1 MTITSQSN
9 LTRPLALKQGSS
21 EVSIL
26 VPSDVWVAA
35 EQLREEFLIS
45 AEAAPAEAAAT
56 GGADD
61 QAPEMALVARFL
73 KFATDKSEQSDP
85 SLQFIPVLKTVFLFF
100 VSKYLK
106 GNDIHAVTRRLAKD
120 TRVVIINAF
129 FSALVFLR
137 SVDALAPTDY
147 TPPTSAL
154 FAAAQEGSA
163 KLFAIFGGQGN
174 IEEYFDELA
183 DIYTTYTTLVQDYV
197 EDMAAVLREHAR
209 SDDASV
215 FHSKGL
221 DVMGW
226 LRSPDSKPDVAY
238 LVSAPVSLP
247 LIGLVQLMHYYVM
260 LKVLDQ
266 TPAQLRDVILGSTGH
281 SQGIISSVVISSS
294 ATYDQF
300 FANSRKALGLLF
312 WIGTRSQEVYPQT
325 TLNPAI
331 LQDSLSNN
339 EGNPTPMLVVN
350 SLRASEVQRY
360 VEATN
365 RHLPEDRK
373 IKIALIN
380 GPRSSIC
387 TGPPQSLYGLNL
399 ALRKLK
405 APTGLEQGR
414 VPFSQRKVKF
424 SSRFLPITAP
434 FHSSYLDG
442 VSALVESDIAR
453 YDLGFDH
460 TQMTI
465 PVFSTDSGKDIAG
478 SPTVTMDLVNQIC
491 SLPVHWEKATALAGL
506 THVIDFGPGGSS
518 GVGSL
523 TARNK
528 DGTGVQ
534 VILAGASE
542 GVNRE
547 LSYKPDLFDANPA
560 ALRYAPNW
568 ANEFQPKLVRSVTGE
583 IHIDTRMSRL
593 LSKPPLMVAGMTPS
607 TVNEGFVSAVMNAG
621 YHVELAGGGHYN
633 EAAVRSKVKKIMQ
646 LTTPGAGITLNT
658 LFINVRQWGFQA
670 PLVPKLRREGLPM
683 EGFCC
688 AAGVP
693 SLEVAN
699 EFITDMLDAGIRHIS
714 FKPGSAES
722 IRQVLAIANA
732 HPEMPIVLQ
741 WTGGRAGGHHSFED
755 FHQPILETYSAIR
768 RHPNVVLVAGSGFG
782 GAEDTYPYLTG
793 DWSVQLDY
801 PPMPFDGM
809 LFGSRVMVAKE
820 GMASL
825 GVKQAIVDA
834 PGVDDSEW
842 EKTYKG
848 PTGGV
853 MTVRSELGE
862 PIHKIA
868 TRGVKLWKEMD
879 DTIFALPKDKR
890 AAALL
895 AKKDYIIKRL
905 NADFQ
910 KVWFGKNA
918 NGNVADLQDMTYEE
932 VINRLMELMFIK
944 HEERWIDHSHRNL
957 LGDILRRIEERF
969 VGMEKNSIVQTYSQL
984 DIPFEF
990 AQEFIDTYPLT
1001 KTQLLTT
1008 EDVGYFLF
1016 LMNRRGQKPVPF
1028 IPVLDK
1034 DFEVWFKKDSLW
1046 QAEDLAAVVDQDVQR
1061 TCILQ
1066 GPAAVR
1072 YATKVDEPVKDILDG
1087 IFHSHI
1093 AWLKERYYNND
1104 EAKIPQVEYFGGKPG
1119 RFESALNAVA
1129 PLVKVELY
1137 ESGKVKMVETSMLE
1151 SSLPKTEDWL
1161 EYLAGQDP
1169 SWFRALLTAPA
1180 VIQGKKFLDNPLARI
1195 FRPRVSQAVH
1205 FEYTEGKL
1213 QTITVYDRRS
1223 WSASSKS
1230 NELSPSLRA
1239 RLQPNELIE
1248 VVLVEKNGERL
1259 IPFPLLFHY
1268 TPEKGYAPIH
1278 EVMEGRNERIKE
1290 FYYKLWFPSEENQF
1304 NACLATD
1311 AFTEKFICNGEQ
1323 VNTPEIKEFC
1333 QAVGNQAE
1341 LYVER
1346 RQKVVYAPMD
1356 FAIVVGW
1363 KSIIK
1368 AIFPKSIDGDLLK
1381 LVHLSNG
1388 FRMLDGAESLK
1399 QGDIVDTVAEINA
1412 VVNNDSGK
1420 LVQVKGVVL
1429 REGKRVMEVTSEF
1442 LYRGTF
1448 TDYQNTFQKTVETPV
1463 EVKLTSTKDVAVLK
1477 SKEWIQWA
1485 EGEHT
1490 VGPNASLV
1498 FRLNT
1503 IVRFKNKTAF
1513 SHVETTG
1520 TVTMQI
1526 STKEHVEIA
1535 TVHYSND
1542 EETHGN
1548 PVLAY
1553 LKRSGSPIEQAI
1565 HFENGGYSVMP
1576 EGSFSSEVIS
1586 PFSNEPYAK
1595 VSGDFNPIHVNPYF
1609 ADLAELPGTIT
1620 HGMWT
1625 SASTRKFVEI
1635 FAAENHPQRVTSY
1648 EVKFL
1653 SMVLPQ
1659 DRLSTK
1665 LSHIGMIN
1673 GKKIIKV
1680 ETFNQTGSKVVEGT
1694 AEIDQPTIAYVFTGQ
1709 GSQEQGMG
1717 MALYDSSPVAKDIW
1731 QRADRHFLE
1740 NYGFSILDIVRNN
1753 PLKKTIHFGGPKG
1766 NAIRQ
1771 NYMSMRYDQV
1781 DQDGSIKSLPL
1792 FPGINETTH
1801 FYTFQSPNGLLAATQ
1816 FTQPALTLM
1825 EKAAFEDMRS
1835 KGLIQGNCAFA
1846 GHSLGEYSALAAI
1859 GEVLPIESLVDVVF
1873 YRGMTMQVA
1882 VPRDSVGR
1890 SNYGMVAINPSRVS
1904 PTFNDSALRYVV
1916 DAIARQSNGLLEIVN
1931 ENVENWQYVAAG
1943 ELSNLDALST
1953 VLNYLKVQKIDLQ
1966 KLMETMPLE
1975 EVKKHLSQIIA
1986 GALEKVAE
1994 KLAKDGHIKPER
2006 GVATIPLAGIDVP
2019 FHSSFLLSGVA
2030 PFRTYLAK
2038 KINPTF
2044 INVPLLTAKYIP
2056 NLTAQPFSI
2065 EKSYIEGVYNLTSS
2079 PRLAKVLKNWVDT
2092 KLTAKQ
2098 QQRLG
2103 YTLLVELLAYQF
2115 ASPVRW
2121 IETQDRLFKEYNVVR
2136 LIEVGPSPTLCGMA
2150 QRTLKFK
2157 YEAYDDALTFQR
2169 STLCTSKDAKEIY
2182 YAMDNVETSAPAP
2195 AAAASVA
2202 KAAPVPVPVAAPA
2215 PVAASAGPAAAV
2227 AEAPIKA
2234 VEILHV
2240 IVAQKVKKTLDEIP
2254 LSKAIKDLV
2263 GGKSTLQNEILG
2275 DLQKEFGGS
2284 GFPEKGEEAP
2294 LEELANALQGNFSG
2308 SLGKQTTSLIS
2319 KMIGSKM
2326 PGGYSLSTA
2335 KGYLNKTHGLGP
2347 VRADGALLVGL
2358 TMEPP
2363 ARLGAV
2369 PEANAWLDSVAQA
2382 YARRA
2387 GISLSA
2393 GPPAGAAAPAMMA
2406 AAPAAAGPAASVA
2419 DAPIKALEILHV
2431 IVAQK
2436 IKKTV
2441 DEVPLSKAIKDLVGG
2456 KSTLQN
2462 EILGDLQKE
2471 FGSSGFPEK
2480 GEEAPLEDLANALQ
2494 GSFNGSLGMQTTSL
2508 IAKMMGSKMPG
2519 GFTQSSAKA
2528 YLASTYGLGSL
2539 RADGA
2544 LLLGLT
2550 MEPSAR
2556 LGSEADA
2563 KAWLDTVA
2571 QAYSRRAGISLG
2583 GGGGG
2588 AVAGGAVG
2596 GAMMNSEEFNQFQA
2610 KQNAMMYQHLEIYA
2624 RYLEKDLRAGEK
2636 QYEEEKL
2643 ATLRLQADI
2652 DQWMAEHGDYYAEG
2666 IKPAFSVKKAR
2677 KYDSHWNWVRQ
2688 DALSLLYDMIFGRLT
2703 VVDREIVAQ
2712 CIHVMNRAN
2721 PQLLEFMIYHIDNT
2735 AADRGKTYAL
2745 AKEFGNMLIEN
2756 CREVLEAA
2764 PVYKD
2769 VGVPTGPSTTID
2781 NKGNILYEEVQRVG
2795 VRKLDH
2801 YVKDMVAGG
2810 KMSEYSNRQKVQKN
2824 LAQIY
2829 KIIKAQNTMKS
2840 SSKLAIKSLYGEVIH
2855 AMNMSNTI
2863 IREEKTR
2870 RASRVRRASTAV
2882 ATDRP
2887 KKEAKKETIPF
2898 LHLKKKNPQSESGW
2912 EFSQRL
2918 TSVYLDV
2925 LTNIARDGV
2934 TFENR
2939 MVLMTGAGKDSIGA
2953 SILKGLLSGGAKV
2966 VVTTSRFSRD
2976 VTEYYQSI
2984 YQRHGSKNSS
2994 LVVVPF
3000 NGGSKQ
3006 DVDALVNYIY
3016 DKDPK
3021 KGLGWDLDYIIPFAA
3036 ISVQGKE
3043 IDNIDSQ
3050 SELAHRI
3057 MLTNVL
3063 RLLGNV
3069 KAKKMEH
3076 GYDTRPA
3083 QVILPLSPNHGTFG
3097 ADGLYGE
3104 SKVALETLFNRW
3116 SSESWG
3122 AYLTITG
3129 AVIGWT
3135 RGTGLMSGNNIVAE
3149 GLEKYGVRTFSGQ
3162 EMAFNILGLMHP
3174 SITNLCQVEPVWAD
3188 LNGGLQYLPNL
3199 NEISANLRAEYR
3211 QTAEIRK
3218 AIVAENTLDFKETHG
3233 AEAERKHQPH
3243 KVTPRANMKFPFPE
3257 LKDYKDLSHAHQLRG
3272 MLDLEKVVVVT
3283 GFSEVGPWGNSRTRW
3298 EMEANGQFSL
3308 EGCIEMAWIM
3318 GFIKHHNGNL
3328 KSGAPYSGWV
3338 DAKTGEPVKDKDV
3351 KAKYEKQILDHTG
3364 IRLIEPELFGGYDPK
3379 RKGLLQEVLI
3389 DHDLEPFEVSKEE
3402 AQMFK
3407 LEHGDK
3413 VDIYEEESGQWAV
3426 KFKKG
3431 ANMYIPKALKFDRLV
3446 AGQIPTGW
3454 DAARYGVPKDIID
3467 QVDTITLYV
3476 LISTVEALVASGITD
3491 PYEFY
3496 QYVHVSE
3503 VGNTAGSGVGGMLS
3517 LRGMYR
3523 DRVMDKPVQKDILQ
3537 ESFINTMPAW
3547 INMLLLSS
3555 SGPIKTPV
3563 GACATAVESVEIGV
3577 DTIQSGKAKIVIVGG
3592 YDDFQEEGSYEFAN
3606 MKATSNTEEEF
3617 AHGRTPKEMS
3627 RPATSTRSG
3636 FMESHGAGIEILM
3649 QAKLAV
3655 EMGVPIYGIVGLT
3668 NTATDKEGRSV
3679 PAPGQGVLTTA
3690 REAKGKM
3697 PSRLLDIKYRKRQ
3710 IDARRAQI
3718 KQWVENEYA
3727 ELRYE
3732 LDELKASNTLT
3743 VTEEEYLAAET
3754 ERIQKE
3760 AKRQHREALNLWGNE
3775 FYRQDPQIAP
3785 LRGALASFGLTIDD
3799 IGVGSFHGT
3808 STKANDK
3815 NESEVVNKQLEHL
3828 GRSKGN
3834 ALPSIWQ
3841 KYLTGHPKGAA
3852 AAWMLNGVLQV
3863 LQTGLIP
3870 GNRNA
3875 DNIDDVMRQY
3885 EHVLYTSRS
3894 IQTDGVKAGLL
3905 KSFGF
3910 GQVGGEVLVI
3920 HSDYI
3925 LGALEEHE
3933 YEAYKAKQQARQ
3945 AKSYRYLHDSMTGG
3959 PALVQVKNAP
3969 PYTPELESPVYLN
3982 PKARAQYN
3990 SATKSWAFNAKH
4002 LVPESDKVDVDMTR
4016 AILETSAQESLGAQT
4031 SSRGVGVDVEMVSA
4045 INIENDTFL
4054 ERNFSLQEIEYCLS
4068 RPDPQASFAGRWSA
4082 KEAVVKAVSSFSL
4095 ETEKVWTQGAGA
4107 GLKEIEIMMAESG
4120 APSVVFSGAAQEAAA
4135 KAGVKEIKVSI
4146 SHSGAY
4152 AVAVAN
4158 AL

>member
-1 MTITSQSN
+1 MPNNMQSN
-9 LTRPLALKQGSS
+9 LTRPLTLKHGLT

-45 AEAAPAEAAAT
+45 LNAAPASE
-56 GGADD
+56 GASDSSDD
-61 QAPEMALVARFL
+61 QSAELIFVARFL
-73 KFATDKSEQSDP
+73 KFATEKSEQSDH
-85 SLQFIPVLKTVFLFF
+85 SLQFIPVLKTVFLLF

-106 GNDIHAVTRRLAKD
+106 GNDVHAVTQNSGKD
-120 TRVVIINAF
+120 TRTIVINAF

-137 SVDALAPTDY
+137 STESLAAGEY
-147 TPPTSAL
+147 KSPTSAL
-154 FAAAQEGSA
+154 FSAAQNGSA

-183 DIYTTYTTLVQDYV
+183 DIYATYTTLVQEYV
-197 EDMAAVLREHAR
+197 EGMAAVLRELAR

-226 LRSPDSKPDVAY
+226 LRNPDSKPDLAY

-260 LKVLDQ
+260 LRVLDK
-266 TPAQLRDVILGSTGH
+266 TPDQVRNVIKGSTGH
-281 SQGIISSVVISSS
+281 SQGVISSVVISAS
-294 ATYDQF
+294 ATYEEF
-300 FANSRKALGLLF
+300 FINSRKALGLLF
-312 WIGTRSQEVYPQT
+312 WIGTRSQEIYPPT

-350 SLRASEVQRY
+350 QLRASEVMKY

-365 RHLPEDRK
+365 RHLPEDRQ

-380 GPRSSIC
+380 GPRSVIC

-405 APTGLEQGR
+405 APSGLEQGR
-414 VPFSQRKVKF
+414 VPFSQRKIKF

-442 VSALVESDIAR
+442 VSAIVEQDI
-453 YDLGFDH
+453 DTHGLKFDH
-460 TQMTI
+460 TRMTI
-465 PVFSTDSGKDIAG
+465 PVFSTDEGKNISGSSSI
-478 SPTVTMDLVNQIC
+478 TMDLVHQIL
-491 SLPVHWEKATALAGL
+491 SLPVHWEKATAMPGS
-506 THVIDFGPGGSS
+506 THVIDFGPGSSS

-534 VILAGASE
+534 VILAGADE
-542 GVNRE
+542 GINRE
-547 LSYKPDLFDANPA
+547 LSYKSDLFDSNSAS
-560 ALRYAPNW
+560 LRYAPNW
-568 ANEFQPKLVRSVTGE
+568 ASEFQPKLVRSVNGDV
-583 IHIDTRMSRL
+583 HISTRMSRL
-593 LSKPPLMVAGMTPS
+593 LAKPPLMVAGMTPS
-607 TVNEGFVSAVMNAG
+607 TVNETFVSAVMNAG
-621 YHVELAGGGHYN
+621 YHIELAGGGHYN
-633 EAAVRSKVKKIMQ
+633 EAAIRSKVKKIMH

-693 SLEVAN
+693 SLEVAQ
-699 EFITDMLDAGIRHIS
+699 EFITDMHSAGIRHIS
-714 FKPGSAES
+714 FKPGSTES
-722 IRQVLAIANA
+722 IRQVLAIAAA
-732 HPEMPIVLQ
+732 HPEMPIILQ

-755 FHQPILETYSAIR
+755 FHQPILDTYSAIR
-768 RHPNVVLVAGSGFG
+768 RHANVVLVAGSGFG
-782 GAEDTYPYLTG
+782 GAEDTFPYITG
-793 DWSVQLDY
+793 DWSVELGY
-801 PPMPFDGM
+801 PAMPFDGI
-809 LFGSRVMVAKE
+809 LFGSRMMVAKE

-825 GVKQAIVDA
+825 GVKHAIVDA

-868 TRGVKLWKEMD
+868 TRGVRLWKEMD
-879 DTIFALPKDKR
+879 DTIFNLTKDKR
-890 AAALL
+890 SAALL

-910 KVWFGKNA
+910 KVWFGKKA
-918 NGNVADLQDMTYEE
+918 DGSVADLQDMTYEE
-932 VINRLMELMFIK
+932 VINRMIELLYIK

-957 LGDILRRIEERF
+957 LGDVLRRVEERF
-969 VGMEKNSIVQTYSQL
+969 VGTEKNSIVQTYSQL
-984 DIPFEF
+984 DIPFDF
-990 AQEFIDTYPLT
+990 AQEFINTYPLT

-1028 IPVLDK
+1028 IPVLDN

-1072 YATKVDEPVKDILDG
+1072 YATKVNEPVKDILDE
-1087 IFHSHI
+1087 IFQSHI
-1093 AWLKERYYNND
+1093 VSLKQRYYSGED
-1104 EAKIPQVEYFGGKPG
+1104 AQIPQVEYFGSLPSQ
-1119 RFESALNAVA
+1119 FETALSAVT
-1129 PLVKVELY
+1129 PLVKADYHENGSL
-1137 ESGKVKMVETSMLE
+1137 KTVETSMLE

-1161 EYLAGQDP
+1161 EYLASAKP
-1169 SWFRALLTAPA
+1169 SWIRALLRSPA
-1180 VIQGKKFLDNPLARI
+1180 VIQGKKFLDNPLARL
-1195 FRPRVSQAVH
+1195 FRPRVSQAVQ
-1205 FEYTEGKL
+1205 FEYDGEKL
-1213 QTITVYDRRS
+1213 HTVTVYDRRS
-1223 WSASSKS
+1223 WSTSGRSDD
-1230 NELSPSLRA
+1230 LSPSLRA
-1239 RLQPNELIE
+1239 RLQPNNLVE
-1248 VVLVEKNGERL
+1248 VVLVEKNGDRL
-1259 IPFPLLFHY
+1259 VPFPLLFHY
-1268 TPEKGYAPIH
+1268 TPDKGYALIH

-1290 FYYKLWFPSEENQF
+1290 FYYKLWFPSEESQF
-1304 NACLATD
+1304 ADCLATD
-1311 AFTEKFICNGEQ
+1311 AFTEKFICNGER

-1388 FRMLDGAESLK
+1388 FRMLDGAEPLK
-1399 QGDIVDTVAEINA
+1399 QGDVVDTVAEINA

-1442 LYRGTF
+1442 LYRGNF
-1448 TDYQNTFQKTVETPV
+1448 TDYHNTFQKIVELPM
-1463 EVKLTSTKDVAVLK
+1463 EVKLTSVKDVAVLK

-1503 IVRFKNKTAF
+1503 VLRFKNKTIF

-1535 TVHYSND
+1535 TVHYSNH

-1553 LKRSGSPIEQAI
+1553 LKRHGSPIEQAI

-1576 EGSFSSEVIS
+1576 EGSFNSEVIS
-1586 PFSNEPYAK
+1586 PFSNELYAK

-1635 FAAENHPQRVTSY
+1635 FAADNHPQRVTSY
-1648 EVKFL
+1648 EVSFL

-1680 ETFNQTGSKVVEGT
+1680 ETFNQNGSKVVEGT

-1771 NYMSMRYDQV
+1771 NYMSMRYDIV
-1781 DQDGSIKSLPL
+1781 DQSGSIQSLPL

-1801 FYTFQSPNGLLAATQ
+1801 SYTFQSPNGLLAATQ

-1835 KGLIQGNCAFA
+1835 KGLIQANCAFA

-1882 VPRDSVGR
+1882 VPRDSDGR

-1953 VLNYLKVQKIDLQ
+1953 VLNFIKVQKIDLQ

-1975 EVKKHLSQIIA
+1975 EVKKHLSQIIT

-1994 KLAKDGHIKPER
+1994 KLAKDGIIKPER

-2056 NLTAQPFSI
+2056 NLTAMPFSI
-2065 EKSYIEGVYNLTSS
+2065 EKSYIEGVYSLTSS
-2079 PRLAKVLKNWVDT
+2079 PRLGKVLKSWVDT

-2169 STLCTSKDAKEIY
+2169 STLCTSKDTKEIY
-2182 YAMDNVETSAPAP
+2182 YALESAEPTSPAPTPSAPA
-2195 AAAASVA
+2195 V
-2202 KAAPVPVPVAAPA
+2202 KAAPTPA
-2215 PVAASAGPAAAV
+2215 PVAAPVAAAAGPASAV
-2227 AEAPIKA
+2227 ADAPIKA

-2240 IVAQKVKKTLDEIP
+2240 IVAQKVKKTL
-2254 LSKAIKDLV
+2254 
-2263 GGKSTLQNEILG
+2263 
-2275 DLQKEFGGS
+2275 
-2284 GFPEKGEEAP
+2284 
-2294 LEELANALQGNFSG
+2294 
-2308 SLGKQTTSLIS
+2308 
-2319 KMIGSKM
+2319 
-2326 PGGYSLSTA
+2326 
-2335 KGYLNKTHGLGP
+2335 
-2347 VRADGALLVGL
+2347 
-2358 TMEPP
+2358 
-2363 ARLGAV
+2363 
-2369 PEANAWLDSVAQA
+2369 
-2382 YARRA
+2382 
-2387 GISLSA
+2387 
-2393 GPPAGAAAPAMMA
+2393 
-2406 AAPAAAGPAASVA
+2406 
-2419 DAPIKALEILHV
+2419 
-2431 IVAQK
+2431 
-2436 IKKTV
+2436 

-2480 GEEAPLEDLANALQ
+2480 GEEAPLEELANSLQGNFNGALGKQTTALISKMVGSKLPGGFSLSTAKGYLAKTHGLGSVRADGALLVGLTMEPAARLNGVPEANAWLDTVAQAYARRAGISLGAATPAGAAPVMMSSAPAGAGAPAAIPDAPIKATEVLHVIVAQKIKKTVDEVPLSKAIKDLVGGKSTLQNEILGDLQKEFGGSGFPEKGEEAPLEELGNALQ
-2494 GSFNGSLGMQTTSL
+2494 GNFNGVLGKQTTSL
-2508 IAKMMGSKMPG
+2508 IAKMIGSKMPG
-2519 GFTQSSAKA
+2519 GFTQSSAKS
-2528 YLASTYGLGSL
+2528 YLSSSYGLGPV
-2539 RADGA
+2539 RADAA

-2550 MEPSAR
+2550 MEPNAR
-2556 LGSEADA
+2556 LGSEPEA

-2571 QAYSRRAGISLG
+2571 QAYARRAGITLG
-2583 GGGGG
+2583 GGGGA
-2588 AVAGGAVG
+2588 AVGGAVG
-2596 GAMMNSEEFNQFQA
+2596 GAVMNSEEFNQFQA
-2610 KQNAMMYQHLEIYA
+2610 KQNALMYQHLEVYA
-2624 RYLEKDLRAGEK
+2624 RYLEKDLRAGDK
-2636 QYEEEKL
+2636 LFEEEKL
-2643 ATLRLQADI
+2643 ATIRLQADI

-2666 IKPAFSVKKAR
+2666 IKPSFSAKKAR

-2688 DALSLLYDMIFGRLT
+2688 DALSLFYDMIFGRLT
-2703 VVDREIVAQ
+2703 AVDREVVAQ

-2721 PQLLEFMIYHIDNT
+2721 PQFLEFMIYHIDNT

-2745 AKEFGNMLIEN
+2745 AKELGNMLIEN
-2756 CREVLEAA
+2756 CREVLDIS

-2769 VGVPTGPSTTID
+2769 VGVPTGPATSINNRGD
-2781 NKGNILYEEVQRVG
+2781 ILYEEVQRAG
-2795 VRKLDH
+2795 IRKLDH
-2801 YVKDMVAGG
+2801 YVKDMSVGG

-2824 LAQIY
+2824 LQQIY
-2829 KIIKAQNTMKS
+2829 KIIKSQNTMKS

-2855 AMNMSNTI
+2855 SINMSNSI
-2863 IREEKTR
+2863 IREEKNR
-2870 RASRVRRASTAV
+2870 RASRARRSSV
-2882 ATDRP
+2882 SVNPDRP
-2887 KKEAKKETIPF
+2887 KKVAKKETIPF

-2918 TSVYLDV
+2918 TGIYLDV

-2934 TFENR
+2934 TYEDR
-2939 MVLMTGAGKDSIGA
+2939 MVLITGAGKDSIGSA
-2953 SILKGLLSGGAKV
+2953 ILKGLLSGGAKV
-2966 VVTTSRFSRD
+2966 VVTTSRFSRE

-3069 KAKKMEH
+3069 KAKKMEY

-3104 SKVALETLFNRW
+3104 SKVSLETLFNRW
-3116 SSESWG
+3116 KSESWS

-3149 GLEKYGVRTFSGQ
+3149 GLEKYGVRTFSTQ

-3174 SITNLCQVEPVWAD
+3174 SIANLCQIEPVWAD
-3188 LNGGLQYLPNL
+3188 LNGGLQYLLNL

-3211 QTAEIRK
+3211 QTSEIRK
-3218 AIVAENTLDFKETHG
+3218 AIVSENSLDFKETYG
-3233 AEAERKHQPH
+3233 SEAERKHQPH
-3243 KVTPRANMKFPFPE
+3243 KVTPRANMKFPFPH
-3257 LKDYKDLSHAHQLRG
+3257 LKDYKDLTHAHQLRG

-3283 GFSEVGPWGNSRTRW
+3283 GFGEVGPWGNSRTRW

-3318 GFIKHHNGNL
+3318 GYIKHHNGPL
-3328 KSGAPYSGWV
+3328 KSGSPHSGWV
-3338 DAKTGEPVKDKDV
+3338 DAKTGEPVKDRDV
-3351 KAKYEKQILDHTG
+3351 KAKYEKQILAHTG
-3364 IRLIEPELFGGYDPK
+3364 IRLIEPELFGGYDPE
-3379 RKGLLQEVLI
+3379 RKGLMQEVLI

-3407 LEHGDK
+3407 LQHGDK

-3431 ANMYIPKALKFDRLV
+3431 ANMYVPKALKFDRLV

-3454 DAARYGVPKDIID
+3454 NAARYGVPKDIID

-3476 LISTVEALVASGITD
+3476 LVSTVEALIASGITD

-3523 DRVMDKPVQKDILQ
+3523 DRMLDKPIQKDILQ

-3617 AHGRTPKEMS
+3617 AHGRTPQEMS

-3649 QAKLAV
+3649 QASLAIQ
-3655 EMGVPIYGIVGLT
+3655 MGVPIYGIVGLT

-3690 REAKGKM
+3690 REVKGKM

-3710 IDARRAQI
+3710 IESRRAQI
-3718 KQWVENEYA
+3718 KQWVEDEYA
-3727 ELRYE
+3727 EMSHE
-3732 LDELKASNTLT
+3732 LEELKANNALT
-3743 VTEEEYLAAET
+3743 VTEEEYLTSET

-3760 AKRQHREALNLWGNE
+3760 AGRQHREALNLWGNQ

-3785 LRGALASFGLTIDD
+3785 LRGALAAFGLTIDD

-3815 NESEVVNKQLEHL
+3815 NESDVVNKQLEHL

-3834 ALPSIWQ
+3834 ALPSVWQ

-3852 AAWMLNGVLQV
+3852 AAWMMNGVLQV

-3875 DNIDDVMRQY
+3875 DNIDDAMRKF

-3910 GQVGGEVLVI
+3910 GQVGGEVLLI
-3920 HSDYI
+3920 HSDYV

-3933 YEAYKAKQQARQ
+3933 YESYKAKHQARQ
-3945 AKSYRYLHDSMTGG
+3945 AKAYRYLHDSMTGG

-3982 PKARAQYN
+3982 PSARAQYN
-3990 SATKSWAFNAKH
+3990 KATKSWAFNAKA
-4002 LVPESDKVDVDMTR
+4002 LVPADDKVDVDMTR
-4016 AILETSAQESLGAQT
+4016 AILQKSAAELSGQT
-4031 SSRGVGVDVEMVSA
+4031 SSKGVGVDVEMVSA
-4045 INIENDTFL
+4045 INIENQNFL
-4054 ERNFSLQEIEYCLS
+4054 ERNFTEQEIQYCLS
-4068 RPDPQASFAGRWSA
+4068 RPDPQSSFAGRWSA

-4095 ETEKVWTQGAGA
+4095 DTEKVWTQGAGA
-4107 GLKEIEIMMAESG
+4107 GLKEIEIVMAESG

-4158 AL
+4158 AV

>member
-1 MTITSQSN
+1 MTTTLQSN

-26 VPSDVWVAA
+26 VPADVWVAA
-35 EQLREEFLIS
+35 EQLREEFLLS
-45 AEAAPAEAAAT
+45 STAESAAPAEE
-56 GGADD
+56 GAED

-73 KFATDKSEQSDP
+73 KFATDKSEQNDP
-85 SLQFIPVLKTVFLFF
+85 SLQFVPVLKTVFLFF
-100 VSKYLK
+100 VTKYLK
-106 GNDIHAVTRRLAKD
+106 GNDIHPVTRHLAKD
-120 TRVVIINAF
+120 TRNAIINAF
-129 FSALVFLR
+129 FAALVFLR
-137 SVDALAPTDY
+137 SVDALQPDEY
-147 TPPTSAL
+147 TRPASSL
-154 FAAAQEGSA
+154 FAAAKDGNA
-163 KLFAIFGGQGN
+163 KLFAMFGGQGN

-183 DIYTTYTTLVQDYV
+183 EIYTTYTTLVQDYV
-197 EDMAAVLREHAR
+197 EDMAAVLREHAK

-221 DVMGW
+221 DVMAW
-226 LRSPDSKPDVAY
+226 LRNPDSKPDVAY

-247 LIGLVQLMHYYVM
+247 LIGLVQLMHYYAM
-260 LKVLDQ
+260 LKILDQ
-266 TPAQLRDVILGSTGH
+266 TPVQLRDVILGSTGH
-281 SQGIISSVVISSS
+281 SQGIISSVVISAS
-294 ATYDQF
+294 ATFEDF
-300 FANSRKALGLLF
+300 FTNSRKALGLLF
-312 WIGTRSQEVYPQT
+312 WIGTRSQQVYPQT

-350 SLRASEVQRY
+350 SLRASEVQKY

-365 RHLPEDRK
+365 LHLPEDRK

-442 VSALVESDIAR
+442 VSTLVAEDITR
-453 YDLGFDH
+453 YDLAFDH
-460 TQMTI
+460 TKMTV
-465 PVFSTDSGKDIAG
+465 PVFSTDSGKDISG
-478 SPTVTMDLVNQIC
+478 SATVTMDLVDQIC
-491 SLPVHWEKATALAGL
+491 SLPVHWEKATAMAGL

-534 VILAGASE
+534 VILAGATE

-547 LSYKPDLFDANPA
+547 LSYKSDLFDANPA
-560 ALRYAPNW
+560 SLRYAPNW
-568 ANEFQPKLVRSVTGE
+568 VSEFQPKLVRSVNGE

-593 LSKPPLMVAGMTPS
+593 LAKPPLMVAGMTPS
-607 TVNEGFVSAVMNAG
+607 TVHEGFVSAVMNAG

-633 EAAVRSKVKKIMQ
+633 EEAVRTKVKKIMQ

-699 EFITDMLDAGIRHIS
+699 EFISDMHEAGIRHVS
-714 FKPGSAES
+714 FKPGSADA
-722 IRQVLAIANA
+722 IRQVLAIAAA
-732 HPEMPIVLQ
+732 HPEMPIILQ

-755 FHQPILETYSAIR
+755 FHAPIFETYSAIR
-768 RHPNVVLVAGSGFG
+768 RHANVILVAGSGFG
-782 GAEDTYPYLTG
+782 GAEDTLPYLTG
-793 DWSVQLDY
+793 DWSVEFDY

-834 PGVDDSEW
+834 PGVGDSEW

-890 AAALL
+890 PAALL

-910 KVWFGKNA
+910 KVWFGKKA
-918 NGNVADLQDMTYEE
+918 DGSVADLQDMTYEE
-932 VINRLMELMFIK
+932 VINRLIELLFIK

-969 VGMEKNSIVQTYSQL
+969 VGVEKNSIVQTFSQIQ
-984 DIPFEF
+984 IPFDF
-990 AQEFIDTYPLT
+990 AQEFINTYPLT

-1016 LMNRRGQKPVPF
+1016 LMQRRGQKPVPF

-1046 QAEDLAAVVDQDVQR
+1046 QAEDLSAVVDQDVQR

-1066 GPAAVR
+1066 GPTAVR

-1093 AWLKERYYNND
+1093 TSLKERYYNND
-1104 EAKIPQVEYFGGKPG
+1104 DASIPQVEYFGGKPG
-1119 RFESALNAVA
+1119 RFESATKVIS
-1129 PLVKVELY
+1129 PLVKISTDAEGRVAL
-1137 ESGKVKMVETSMLE
+1137 VETSTLE
-1151 SSLPKTEDWL
+1151 SSLPQTEDWL
-1161 EYLAGQDP
+1161 EFLAGQDP

-1180 VIQGKKFLDNPLARI
+1180 VIQGKKFLNNPLARI
-1195 FRPRVSQAVH
+1195 FRPRVSQTVQ
-1205 FEYTEGKL
+1205 FEYKDEKL
-1213 QTITVYDRRS
+1213 HTVTVYDRRS

-1230 NELSPSLRA
+1230 NDLSPSLRA
-1239 RLQPNELIE
+1239 RMQPNELIE

-1290 FYYKLWFPSEENQF
+1290 FYYKLWFPAEEDQF
-1304 NACLATD
+1304 TNCLATN
-1311 AFTEKFICNGEQ
+1311 AFTEKFICNGES

-1399 QGDIVDTVAEINA
+1399 EGDIVDTVAEINA

-1429 REGKRVMEVTSEF
+1429 RDGKRVMEVTSEF

-1448 TDYQNTFQKTVETPV
+1448 TDYHNTFQKTVETPMQV
-1463 EVKLTSTKDVAVLK
+1463 QLASAKDVAVLK

-1490 VGPNASLV
+1490 VAPGASLV

-1503 IVRFKNKTAF
+1503 VVRFKNKQTF

-1520 TVTMQI
+1520 TVSMQI

-1535 TVHYSND
+1535 TVQYTN
-1542 EETHGN
+1542 EELSHGN

-1553 LKRSGSPIEQAI
+1553 LKRNGSPIEQAV

-1635 FAAENHPQRVTSY
+1635 FAADNHPQRVTSY
-1648 EVKFL
+1648 EVSFL

-1680 ETFNQTGSKVVEGT
+1680 ETVNQNGTKVVEGT

-1717 MALYDSSPVAKDIW
+1717 MALYDSSPVAKAIW
-1731 QRADRHFLE
+1731 QKADRHFLE

-1771 NYMSMRYDQV
+1771 NYMSMRYDLV
-1781 DQDGSIKSLPL
+1781 EQDGSIKSLPL

-1825 EKAAFEDMRS
+1825 EKAAFEDMRA

-1846 GHSLGEYSALAAI
+1846 GHSLGEYSALASI
-1859 GEVLPIESLVDVVF
+1859 GDVLPIESLVDVVF

-1882 VPRDSVGR
+1882 VPRDEVGR

-1994 KLAKDGHIKPER
+1994 KLAKDGLIKPER

-2038 KINPTF
+2038 KINPTN

-2056 NLTAQPFSI
+2056 NLTAKPFSI
-2065 EKSYIEGVYNLTSS
+2065 EKSYVEGVYSLTSS

-2121 IETQDRLFKEYNVVR
+2121 IETQDRLFKEFNIVR

-2182 YAMDNVETSAPAP
+2182 YAMDNVESSSPAP
-2195 AAAASVA
+2195 AAAAA
-2202 KAAPVPVPVAAPA
+2202 PAPKTAAPAAVVAPA
-2215 PVAASAGPAAAV
+2215 PVASAGPAAAV
-2227 AEAPIKA
+2227 ADAPIKA

-2240 IVAQKVKKTLDEIP
+2240 IVAQKVKKTLEEIP

-2294 LEELANALQGNFSG
+2294 LEELANALQGNFNG
-2308 SLGKQTTSLIS
+2308 ALGKQTTALIS

-2326 PGGYSLSTA
+2326 PGGFSLSTA

-2347 VRADGALLVGL
+2347 VRADAALLVGL
-2358 TMEPP
+2358 TMEPA

-2369 PEANAWLDSVAQA
+2369 PEANAWLDTVAQA

-2387 GISLSA
+2387 GVTLGA
-2393 GPPAGAAAPAMMA
+2393 GAPAGAAPVQMMA
-2406 AAPAAAGPAASVA
+2406 AAPAGAGAPAAVA
-2419 DAPIKALEILHV
+2419 DAPIKAIDILHV

-2471 FGSSGFPEK
+2471 FGGSGFPEK
-2480 GEEAPLEDLANALQ
+2480 GEEAPLEDLGNALQ
-2494 GSFNGSLGMQTTSL
+2494 ANFNGSLGKQTTSL
-2508 IAKMMGSKMPG
+2508 IAKMIGSKMPG
-2519 GFTQSSAKA
+2519 GFTQSSAKG
-2528 YLASTYGLGSL
+2528 YLASAYGLGSL

-2550 MEPSAR
+2550 MEPAAR
-2556 LGSEADA
+2556 LGAEPEA

-2571 QAYSRRAGISLG
+2571 QAYARRAGISLG

-2588 AVAGGAVG
+2588 AVGGGAVG

-2636 QYEEEKL
+2636 QYEEEKI

-2666 IKPAFSVKKAR
+2666 IKPNFSVKKAR

-2721 PQLLEFMIYHIDNT
+2721 PQLLQFMIYHIDNT

-2745 AKEFGNMLIEN
+2745 AKEFGNMLIQN

-2769 VGVPTGPSTTID
+2769 VGVPTGPSTSID
-2781 NKGNILYEEVQRVG
+2781 NKGNILYEEVQRAG

-2801 YVKDMVAGG
+2801 YVKDMAAGG
-2810 KMSEYSNRQKVQKN
+2810 KMSEFSNRQKVQKN

-2829 KIIKAQNTMKS
+2829 KIIKAQNNMKS

-2863 IREEKTR
+2863 IREEKNR
-2870 RASRVRRASTAV
+2870 RASRVRRASAV
-2882 ATDRP
+2882 PTDRP

-2898 LHLKKKNPQSESGW
+2898 LHLKKKNPHSESGW

-2918 TSVYLDV
+2918 TAVYLDV
-2925 LTNIARDGV
+2925 LTNMAKDGV
-2934 TFENR
+2934 TYENR
-2939 MVLMTGAGKDSIGA
+2939 MVLMTGAGKDSIGSA
-2953 SILKGLLSGGAKV
+2953 ILKGLLSGGAKV
-2966 VVTTSRFSRD
+2966 IVTTSRFSRD

-3069 KAKKMEH
+3069 KTKKMEN

-3083 QVILPLSPNHGTFG
+3083 QVILPLSPNHETFG

-3116 SSESWG
+3116 TSESWS

-3149 GLEKYGVRTFSGQ
+3149 GLEKYGVRTFSAQ

-3174 SITNLCQVEPVWAD
+3174 SITNLCQIEPVWAD
-3188 LNGGLQYLPNL
+3188 LNGGLQYLVNV
-3199 NEISANLRAEYR
+3199 NEVSANLRAEYR
-3211 QTAEIRK
+3211 QTSEIRK
-3218 AIVAENTLDFKETHG
+3218 AIVAENTLDFKEVHG

-3257 LKDYKDLSHAHQLRG
+3257 LKNYKDLSHAHKLRG
-3272 MLDLEKVVVVT
+3272 MLDLENVVVVT

-3298 EMEANGQFSL
+3298 EMEAKGQFSL

-3351 KAKYEKQILDHTG
+3351 KSKYEKQILEHTG

-3389 DHDLEPFEVSKEE
+3389 DHDLEAFEVSKEE

-3523 DRVMDKPVQKDILQ
+3523 DRVLDKPVQKDILQ

-3606 MKATSNTEEEF
+3606 MKATSNSEEEF
-3617 AHGRTPKEMS
+3617 AHGRTPQEMS

-3649 QAKLAV
+3649 QAKLAI

-3690 REAKGKM
+3690 REVKSKM

-3710 IDARRAQI
+3710 IDQRRAQI
-3718 KQWVENEYA
+3718 KQWVENEYT
-3727 ELRYE
+3727 ELGHE
-3732 LDELKASNTLT
+3732 LEELKAAGELT
-3743 VTEEEYLAAET
+3743 VSEEEYLAAET

-3775 FYRQDPQIAP
+3775 FYKQDPQIAP

-3815 NESEVVNKQLEHL
+3815 NESEVVNKQMEHL

-3852 AAWMLNGVLQV
+3852 AAWMMNGVLQV

-3875 DNIDDVMRQY
+3875 DNIDDTMRQF

-3910 GQVGGEVLVI
+3910 GQVGGEVLLI
-3920 HSDYI
+3920 HADYI

-3945 AKSYRYLHDSMTGG
+3945 A
-3959 PALVQVKNAP
+3959 N
-3969 PYTPELESPVYLN
+3969 
-3982 PKARAQYN
+3982 ARAQYN
-3990 SATKSWAFNAKH
+3990 NATKSWAFNAKA
-4002 LVPESDKVDVDMTR
+4002 LVPSSAKVDVGMTR
-4016 AILETSAQESLGAQT
+4016 AILETSAAESLGE
-4031 SSRGVGVDVEMVSA
+4031 SSPRGVGVDVEMVSA
-4045 INIENDTFL
+4045 INIENETFL
-4054 ERNFSLQEIEYCLS
+4054 ERNFTAQEIEYCLS

-4082 KEAVVKAVSSFSL
+4082 KEAIVKAVSSFSL

-4107 GLKEIEIMMAESG
+4107 GLKEIEIVMAESG
-4120 APSVVFSGAAQEAAA
+4120 APSVVFAGAAQEAAA
-4135 KAGVKEIKVSI
+4135 KAGVKEMKVSI

>member
-1 MTITSQSN
+1 MTTSIPSN
-9 LTRPLALKQGSS
+9 LTRPLTIKQGKS

-26 VPSDVWVAA
+26 VQADVWVSA
-35 EQLREEFLIS
+35 EQLREEFLVS
-45 AEAAPAEAAAT
+45 VPVDAAAEAAEADSADEQDAEL
-56 GGADD
+56 
-61 QAPEMALVARFL
+61 ALVARFL
-73 KFATDKSEQSDP
+73 KFAADKCEQDP

-100 VSKYLK
+100 TAKYLK
-106 GNDIHAVTRRLAKD
+106 GNDVHAVTRLLSKD
-120 TRVVIINAF
+120 TRLVIISAF
-129 FSALVFLR
+129 YSALVFLQ
-137 SVDALAPTDY
+137 SVEALTPAEY
-147 TPPTSAL
+147 TTPTSAL
-154 FAAAQEGSA
+154 FAAAQDGSA
-163 KLFAIFGGQGN
+163 KIFAIFGGQGN

-183 DIYTTYTTLVQDYV
+183 ELYSTYTTLVQDYV
-197 EDMAAVLREHAR
+197 EEMAATLREHAK

-226 LRSPDSKPDVAY
+226 LRNPDSKPDVAY

-247 LIGLVQLMHYYVM
+247 LIGLVQLVHYYAM
-260 LKVLDQ
+260 LKILNK
-266 TPAQLRDVILGSTGH
+266 TPGQLREVILGSTGH
-281 SQGIISSVVISSS
+281 SQGIISSVVISASE
-294 ATYDQF
+294 TFDDF
-300 FANSRKALGLLF
+300 VINSRKALGLLF
-312 WIGTRSQEVYPQT
+312 WIGTRSQQVYPQT

-350 SLRASEVQRY
+350 SLRASEVQKY

-365 RHLPEDRK
+365 LHLPEDRK

-380 GPRSSIC
+380 GPRSIIC

-399 ALRKLK
+399 AFRKLK

-414 VPFSQRKVKF
+414 VPFSERKVRF

-442 VSALVESDIAR
+442 VSALVADDVNR
-453 YDLGFDH
+453 YDLAFDH
-460 TQMTI
+460 TKMTM
-465 PVFSTDSGKDIAG
+465 PVFSTESGKDIAG
-478 SPTVTMDLVNQIC
+478 SPNVTMELIDQIC
-491 SLPVHWEKATALAGL
+491 SLPVHWEKATAMNGL

-542 GVNRE
+542 GINRE
-547 LSYKPDLFDANPA
+547 LSYKPDLFDADPSS
-560 ALRYAPNW
+560 LRYAPNW
-568 ANEFQPKLVRSVTGE
+568 VTEFQPKLVRSANGE

-607 TVNEGFVSAVMNAG
+607 TVNETFVSAVMNAG

-633 EAAVRSKVKKIMQ
+633 ETAVREKVKKLMK
-646 LTTPGAGITLNT
+646 LTTPGSGVTLNT

-670 PLVPKLRREGLPM
+670 PLVPKMRREGYPM

-693 SLEVAN
+693 SLEVAQ
-699 EFITDMLDAGIRHIS
+699 EFISEMQSAGIRHIS
-714 FKPGSAES
+714 FKPGTTES
-722 IRQVLAIANA
+722 IRQVLAIAAA
-732 HPEMPIVLQ
+732 HPDMPIILQ

-755 FHQPILETYSAIR
+755 FHQPILETYSAAR
-768 RHPNVVLVAGSGFG
+768 RYPNVILVAGSGFG
-782 GAEDTYPYLTG
+782 GAEDTLPYLTG
-793 DWSVQLDY
+793 DWSRQLDY
-801 PPMPFDGM
+801 PPMPFDGI
-809 LFGSRVMVAKE
+809 LFGSRMMVAKE
-820 GMASL
+820 GRASFA
-825 GVKQAIVDA
+825 VKQAIVDA
-834 PGVDDSEW
+834 PGVGDSEW

-848 PTGGV
+848 PAGGV
-853 MTVRSELGE
+853 LTVRSELGE
-862 PIHKIA
+862 PIHKLA

-879 DTIFALPKDKR
+879 DTIFNLPKEKR
-890 AAALL
+890 AAALV

-910 KVWFGKNA
+910 KVWFGKKKD
-918 NGNVADLQDMTYEE
+918 GSVSDLQDMTYEE
-932 VINRLMELMFIK
+932 VINRLTELLFIK

-957 LGDILRRIEERF
+957 LGDVLRRIEERF
-969 VGMEKNSIVQTYSQL
+969 AGEETKSLLQTYSQL

-990 AQEFIDTYPLT
+990 AQQFIEAYPLT
-1001 KTQLLTT
+1001 QSQLLTT

-1046 QAEDLAAVVDQDVQR
+1046 QSEDLSAVVDQDVQR

-1066 GPAAVR
+1066 GPMAAKF
-1072 YATKVDEPVKDILDG
+1072 ATKPDEPVKDILDG

-1093 AWLKERYYNND
+1093 ASIKERFYGND
-1104 EAKIPQVEYFGGKPG
+1104 DASIPKADYFGGKPI
-1119 RFESALNAVA
+1119 RFEAASNNVL
-1129 PLVKVELY
+1129 PLVKVTPHDD
-1137 ESGKVKMVETSMLE
+1137 GKVALVETSISE
-1151 SSLPKTEDWL
+1151 SSLPEPEDWL
-1161 EYLAGQDP
+1161 EYIAGEKP
-1169 SWFRALLTAPA
+1169 SWFRALVTAPA

-1195 FRPRVSQAVH
+1195 FRPRASQTVQ
-1205 FEYTEGKL
+1205 FEYTEDRL
-1213 QTITVYDRRS
+1213 QTVTVYDRRT
-1223 WSASSKS
+1223 WSASNKS
-1230 NELSPSLRA
+1230 TDLVPSLRA

-1290 FYYKLWFPSEENQF
+1290 FYYKLWFPAEESQF
-1304 NACLATD
+1304 NNCLATD
-1311 AFTEKFICNGEQ
+1311 AFTQQFICNGEH

-1388 FRMLDGAESLK
+1388 FRMLDGAEPLK
-1399 QGDIVDTVAEINA
+1399 QGDVVDTVADINA
-1412 VVNNDSGK
+1412 VINNDSGK
-1420 LVQVKGVVL
+1420 LVQVKGVVI
-1429 REGKRVMEVTSEF
+1429 RDGKRVMEVTSEF
-1442 LYRGTF
+1442 LYRGNF
-1448 TDYQNTFQKTVETPV
+1448 TDYHNTFQKTVETPM
-1463 EVKLTSTKDVAVLK
+1463 EVKLESAKDVAVLK
-1477 SKEWIQWA
+1477 SKEWIHWD
-1485 EGEHT
+1485 ESEHT
-1490 VGPNASLV
+1490 VAPNSSLV

-1503 IVRFKNKTAF
+1503 IVRFKNKKIF
-1513 SHVETTG
+1513 SSVETTG
-1520 TVTMQI
+1520 TVWMQI
-1526 STKEHVEIA
+1526 STKEHVEVA
-1535 TVHYSND
+1535 TVQYSNY

-1553 LKRSGSPIEQAI
+1553 LQRNGKPIEQAVL
-1565 HFENGGYSVMP
+1565 FENGGYSIMP
-1576 EGSFSSEVIS
+1576 EGPFTSEVVA

-1635 FAAENHPQRVTSY
+1635 FAADNHPQRVTSY
-1648 EVKFL
+1648 EVSFL

-1665 LSHIGMIN
+1665 LSHVGMVN

-1680 ETFNQTGSKVVEGT
+1680 ETFNQNGSKVVEGK
-1694 AEIDQPTIAYVFTGQ
+1694 AEVDQPTIAYVFTGQ

-1717 MALYDSSPVAKDIW
+1717 MALYDSSAVARDIW

-1753 PLKKTIHFGGPKG
+1753 PHKKTIHFGGPKG

-1771 NYMSMRYDQV
+1771 NYMSMRYDIV
-1781 DQDGSIKSLPL
+1781 DQDGSIQSLPL
-1792 FPGINETTH
+1792 FPGINESTN

-1846 GHSLGEYSALAAI
+1846 GHSLGEYSALASI
-1859 GEVLPIESLVDVVF
+1859 GDVLPIESLVDVVF

-1943 ELSNLDALST
+1943 ELSNLDALAT
-1953 VLNYLKVQKIDLQ
+1953 VLNYLKIQKIDLQ
-1966 KLMETMPLE
+1966 KLMESMPLE

-1986 GALEKVAE
+1986 GALEKAAE
-1994 KLAKDGHIKPER
+1994 KVAKDGHIKPER

-2065 EKSYIEGVYNLTSS
+2065 EKSYIEGVYQLTSS
-2079 PRLAKVLKNWVDT
+2079 PRLGKVLKNWVDT

-2182 YAMDNVETSAPAP
+2182 YANENAEPAAASAPAAAAPAP
-2195 AAAASVA
+2195 AARAA
-2202 KAAPVPVPVAAPA
+2202 PVAAPA
-2215 PVAASAGPAAAV
+2215 PAPVAVAAGPAAAV
-2227 AEAPIKA
+2227 ADAPIKA
-2234 VEILHV
+2234 IEILHV
-2240 IVAQKVKKTLDEIP
+2240 IVAQKVKKTLEEVP

-2275 DLQKEFGGS
+2275 DLQKEFGSS

-2294 LEELANALQGNFSG
+2294 LEELGNALQGSFG
-2308 SLGKQTTSLIS
+2308 GALGKQSSSMIAKL
-2319 KMIGSKM
+2319 IGSKM
-2326 PGGYSLSTA
+2326 PGGFSLSTA
-2335 KGYLNKTHGLGP
+2335 KGYLQKAHGLGP

-2358 TMEPP
+2358 TMEPA
-2363 ARLGAV
+2363 ARLAS
-2369 PEANAWLDSVAQA
+2369 PAEANAWLDTVAQA

-2393 GPPAGAAAPAMMA
+2393 GGAAAPAMA
-2406 AAPAAAGPAASVA
+2406 AAPMAMAAAAGPAAVA
-2419 DAPIKALEILHV
+2419 DAPIKAIEILHV
-2431 IVAQK
+2431 LVAQK
-2436 IKKTV
+2436 VKKTV

-2480 GEEAPLEDLANALQ
+2480 GEEAPLEELGNALQ
-2494 GSFNGSLGMQTTSL
+2494 GNFNGALGKQSTSL

-2519 GFTQSSAKA
+2519 GFSTSVAKG
-2528 YLASTYGLGSL
+2528 YLASAYGLGPA

-2550 MEPSAR
+2550 MEPASR

-2571 QAYSRRAGISLG
+2571 QAYARRAGISLSS
-2583 GGGGG
+2583 GGG

-2596 GAMMNSEEFNQFQA
+2596 GMVMNSEEFNQFQA
-2610 KQNAMMYQHLEIYA
+2610 KQNALMYQHLEIYA
-2624 RYLEKDLRAGEK
+2624 RYLERDLRAGDK
-2636 QYEEEKL
+2636 LFEEEKR

-2652 DQWMAEHGDYYAEG
+2652 DMWMAEHGDYYAEG
-2666 IKPAFSVKKAR
+2666 IKPVFSSKKAR

-2688 DALSLLYDMIFGRLT
+2688 DALSLLYDIIFGRLT
-2703 VVDREIVAQ
+2703 VVDREVVAE
-2712 CIHVMNRAN
+2712 CLHVMNRVN
-2721 PQLLEFMIYHIDNT
+2721 PQLLDFMVYHIDHT
-2735 AADRGKTYAL
+2735 SAERGKTYAL
-2745 AKEFGNMLIEN
+2745 AKEFGTLLIQN
-2756 CREVLEAA
+2756 CREVLEAS

-2769 VGVPTGPSTTID
+2769 VGVPTGPKTSID
-2781 NKGNILYEEVQRVG
+2781 NRGNILYEEAQRAN

-2801 YVKDMVAGG
+2801 YVKEMAAGG
-2810 KMSEYSNRQKVQKN
+2810 KMTEYSNRQKVQKN

-2829 KIIKAQNTMKS
+2829 KIIKSQNNVKS
-2840 SSKLAIKSLYGEVIH
+2840 STKLAIRQLYGEVIH

-2863 IREEKTR
+2863 VREEKAAAR
-2870 RASRVRRASTAV
+2870 RGSRVRRPSAA
-2882 ATDRP
+2882 APAQDRP
-2887 KKEAKKETIPF
+2887 KKEAKRETIPF
-2898 LHLKKKNPQSESGW
+2898 LHLKKKNAMSESGW
-2912 EFSQRL
+2912 EFSQKL
-2918 TSVYLDV
+2918 TGVYLDA
-2925 LTNIARDGV
+2925 LTSMAAEGV
-2934 TFENR
+2934 SFENR
-2939 MVLMTGAGKDSIGA
+2939 MVLITGAGKDSIGA
-2953 SILKGLLSGGAKV
+2953 SLLKGLLSGGAKV
-2966 VVTTSRFSRD
+2966 VVTTSRYSRD

-2984 YQRHGSKNSS
+2984 YQRHGSKNSC

-3006 DVDALVNYIY
+3006 DVDALINYIY

-3021 KGLGWDLDYIIPFAA
+3021 KGLGWDLDVIIPFAA

-3043 IDNIDSQ
+3043 IDGIDSKA
-3050 SELAHRI
+3050 ELAHRI

-3069 KAKKMEH
+3069 KAKKLEN
-3076 GYDTRPA
+3076 GFDTRPA

-3116 SSESWG
+3116 VSESWS

-3149 GLEKYGVRTFSGQ
+3149 GLEKYGVRTFSTQ

-3174 SITNLCQVEPVWAD
+3174 TITNLCQVEPVWAD
-3188 LNGGLQYLPNL
+3188 LNGGLQFLPNV
-3199 NEISANLRAEYR
+3199 NEITSKLRAEYR
-3211 QTAEIRK
+3211 QTSEVRK
-3218 AIVAENTLDFKETHG
+3218 AIVAESSLDFKETYG
-3233 AEAERKHQPH
+3233 AEAERKHQAV

-3257 LKDYKDLSHAHQLRG
+3257 LKAYKDLKHAHQLRG
-3272 MLDLEKVVVVT
+3272 MLDLERVVVVT

-3298 EMEANGQFSL
+3298 EMEADGAFSL

-3318 GFIKHHNGNL
+3318 GHIKHHNGPL
-3328 KSGAPYSGWV
+3328 KSGTPYSGWV
-3338 DAKTGEPVKDKDV
+3338 DAKTGEPVQDKDV
-3351 KAKYEKQILDHTG
+3351 KAKYEKLILEHTG
-3364 IRLIEPELFGGYDPK
+3364 IRLIEPALFGGYDPK
-3379 RKGLLQEVLI
+3379 RKGLLQEVVI
-3389 DHDLEPFEVSKEE
+3389 DHDLEPIEVSKEE

-3413 VDIYEEESGQWAV
+3413 VDVYELESGQWAV
-3426 KFKKG
+3426 RFNKG

-3454 DAARYGVPKDIID
+3454 DAARYGVPKEIID

-3476 LISTVEALVASGITD
+3476 LVSTVEALVSSGITD

-3496 QYVHVSE
+3496 QYVHVTE

-3517 LRGMYR
+3517 LRGMYK
-3523 DRVMDKPVQKDILQ
+3523 DRYLDKPVQKDILQ

-3577 DTIQSGKAKIVIVGG
+3577 DTIQSGKAKVVIVGG

-3606 MKATSNTEEEF
+3606 MKATSNAEEEF

-3627 RPATSTRSG
+3627 RPATSTRAG

-3649 QAKLAV
+3649 QAKLAIQ
-3655 EMGVPIYGIVGLT
+3655 MGVPIYGIVALT

-3690 REAKGKM
+3690 REVQSKIRSPLM
-3697 PSRLLDIKYRKRQ
+3697 DLQYRKRQ
-3710 IDARRAQI
+3710 INQRRTQI
-3718 KQWVENEYA
+3718 SQWVEGEYEYLRS
-3727 ELRYE
+3727 ELE
-3732 LDELKASNTLT
+3732 ELKANGELT
-3743 VTEEEYLAAET
+3743 VSEEEFLADRT
-3754 ERIQKE
+3754 EHIEKE
-3760 AKRQHREALNLWGNE
+3760 ARRQHREALNTWGNE
-3775 FYRQDPQIAP
+3775 FYRQDPRIAP
-3785 LRGALASFGLTIDD
+3785 LRGALAAFGLSIDD

-3815 NESEVVNKQLEHL
+3815 NESDVVNKQLKHL

-3834 ALPSIWQ
+3834 PLPSVWQ

-3852 AAWMLNGVLQV
+3852 AAWMLNGCLQV

-3875 DNIDDVMRQY
+3875 DNIAEEMRKFEY
-3885 EHVLYTSRS
+3885 VLYTSRS
-3894 IQTDGVKAGLL
+3894 IQTDGVKAALL

-3920 HSDYI
+3920 HSDYV
-3925 LGALEEHE
+3925 LGALEERD
-3933 YEAYKAKQQARQ
+3933 YQVYMAKQQARQ

-3959 PALVQVKNAP
+3959 AGLVQIKNAP
-3969 PYTPELESPVYLN
+3969 PYSAELETPVYLN
-3982 PKARAQYN
+3982 PSARAEYN
-3990 SATKSWAFNAKH
+3990 KTTKSWAFNAKQ
-4002 LVPESDKVDVDMTR
+4002 LVPQPSNKADTAMTR
-4016 AILETSAQESLGAQT
+4016 AIMSTFGEETTQ
-4031 SSRGVGVDVEMVSA
+4031 RGVGVDVELISA
-4045 INIENDTFL
+4045 INVENDAFL
-4054 ERNFSLQEIEYCLS
+4054 ERNFTQQEIEYCQA
-4068 RPDPQASFAGRWSA
+4068 RPDPQSSFAGRWSA
-4082 KEAVVKAVSSFSL
+4082 KEAVVKAVSSFDL
-4095 ETEKVWTQGAGA
+4095 ELAKVWTQGSAA
-4107 GLKEIEIMMAESG
+4107 PLKEIEIVMAESG
-4120 APSVVFSGAAQEAAA
+4120 APSVVFAGAAAEAAN
-4135 KAGVKEIKVSI
+4135 KAGVKEVKVSI
-4146 SHSGAY
+4146 SHSGEY
-4152 AVAVAN
+4152 AVAVAT

>member
-1 MTITSQSN
+1 MTTTLQSN
-9 LTRPLALKQGSS
+9 VTRPLTIKQGAT

-45 AEAAPAEAAAT
+45 INATPAAEDAAAA
-56 GGADD
+56 ADD
-61 QAPEMALVARFL
+61 QAPELVLVARFL
-73 KFATDKSEQSDP
+73 KFATDKSEQNDP

-100 VSKYLK
+100 AAKYLK
-106 GNDIHAVTRRLAKD
+106 GNDIHAVTRDLAKD
-120 TRVVIINAF
+120 TRIVIINAF
-129 FSALVFLR
+129 YSALVFLR
-137 SVDALAPTDY
+137 STDALLAGEY
-147 TPPTSAL
+147 TQSASAL
-154 FAAAQEGSA
+154 FAAASEGRA

-174 IEEYFDELA
+174 IEDYFEELA
-183 DIYTTYTTLVQDYV
+183 DIYNTYTTLIQDYV

-209 SDDASV
+209 SDEASV

-226 LRSPDSKPDVAY
+226 LRNPDSKPDVAY
-238 LVSAPVSLP
+238 LLSAPVSLP
-247 LIGLVQLMHYYVM
+247 LIGLAQLMHYYVM

-266 TPAQLRDVILGSTGH
+266 TPGQVRDVISGSTGH

-294 ATYDQF
+294 ATFADF
-300 FANSRKALGLLF
+300 FTNSRKALGLLF
-312 WIGTRSQEVYPQT
+312 WIGTRAHEIYPQT

-350 SLRASEVQRY
+350 SLRASEVLKY
-360 VEATN
+360 VDATN

-380 GPRSSIC
+380 GPRSVIC

-399 ALRKLK
+399 ALRKIK

-414 VPFSQRKVKF
+414 VPFSERKVKF

-442 VSALVESDIAR
+442 VAALVEQDIER
-453 YDLGFDH
+453 DDLAFDN
-460 TQMTI
+460 TLMKI
-465 PVFSTDSGKDIAG
+465 PVFSTDDGKNIAQ
-478 SPTVTMDLVNQIC
+478 SPNVTMELVHQIC
-491 SLPVHWEKATALAGL
+491 SLPVHWEKATAMAGL

-518 GVGSL
+518 GVGSF

-547 LSYKPDLFDANPA
+547 LSYRPDLFDANPA

-568 ANEFQPKLVRSVTGE
+568 AREFQPKLVRSVNGD

-607 TVNEGFVSAVMNAG
+607 TVNEVFVSAVMNAG
-621 YHVELAGGGHYN
+621 YHIELAGGGHYN
-633 EAAVRSKVKKIMQ
+633 ETAVRNK
-646 LTTPGAGITLNT
+646 T
-658 LFINVRQWGFQA
+658 

-699 EFITDMLDAGIRHIS
+699 EFITDMASAGIRHIS
-714 FKPGSAES
+714 FKPGSVES
-722 IRQVLAIANA
+722 IRQVLAIAAA
-732 HPEMPIVLQ
+732 HPEMPIILQ

-801 PPMPFDGM
+801 PPMPFDGI
-809 LFGSRVMVAKE
+809 LFGSRMMVAKE

-879 DTIFALPKDKR
+879 DTIFNLPKDKR
-890 AAALL
+890 TAALL
-895 AKKDYIIKRL
+895 AKKNYIIKRL

-910 KVWFGKNA
+910 KVWFGKKA
-918 NGNVADLQDMTYEE
+918 DGSVADLQDMTYEE
-932 VINRLMELMFIK
+932 VVNRMIELLFIK
-944 HEERWIDHSHRNL
+944 HEERWIDLSHRNL
-957 LGDILRRIEERF
+957 LGDVLRRIEERF
-969 VGMEKNSIVQTYSQL
+969 VGGEKESIVQSFSQL
-984 DIPFEF
+984 DIPFDF
-990 AQEFIDTYPLT
+990 AQEFINTYPLT

-1016 LMNRRGQKPVPF
+1016 LMQRRGQKPVPF

-1072 YATKVDEPVKDILDG
+1072 YSTQANEPVKDILDG

-1093 AWLKERYYNND
+1093 ASLKTRYYGND
-1104 EAKIPQVEYFGGKPG
+1104 DVQIPQVEYFGGKPNG
-1119 RFESALNAVA
+1119 FQSALSAVS
-1129 PLVKVELY
+1129 PLVKVEQY
-1137 ESGKVKMVETSMLE
+1137 EDGKVKTVETSMLE
-1151 SSLPKTEDWL
+1151 SSLPSTESWL
-1161 EYLAGQDP
+1161 EFLAGAGP

-1180 VIQGKKFLDNPLARI
+1180 VIQGKRFLDNPLTRL

-1205 FEYTEGKL
+1205 FEYNNNQLSTV
-1213 QTITVYDRRS
+1213 TVYDRRS
-1223 WSASSKS
+1223 WSTSSKTDD
-1230 NELSPSLRA
+1230 LSPSLRA
-1239 RLQPNELIE
+1239 RLQPNDLIE
-1248 VVLVEKNGERL
+1248 VVLIEKNGDRL
-1259 IPFPLLFHY
+1259 IPFPLLYHY

-1290 FYYKLWFPSEENQF
+1290 FYYKLWFPAEEGQF
-1304 NACLATD
+1304 DTCLATD
-1311 AFTEKFICNGEQ
+1311 AFTQQFICRGEQ

-1333 QAVGNQAE
+1333 QAVGNHAE

-1388 FRMLDGAESLK
+1388 FRMLDGADPLK
-1399 QGDIVDTVAEINA
+1399 QGDVVDTVADINA
-1412 VVNNDSGK
+1412 VVNTDSGK

-1429 REGKRVMEVTSEF
+1429 RDGKRVMEVTSEF
-1442 LYRGTF
+1442 LYRGNF
-1448 TDYQNTFQKTVETPV
+1448 TDFHNTFQKIVELPM
-1463 EVKLTSTKDVAVLK
+1463 EVKLTSAKDVAVLK

-1490 VGPNASLV
+1490 VGPNASLI

-1503 IVRFKNKTAF
+1503 IVRFKNKTIF

-1535 TVHYSND
+1535 KVHYLAD
-1542 EETHGN
+1542 GETHGN
-1548 PVLAY
+1548 PVLGY
-1553 LKRSGSPIEQAI
+1553 LKRQGKPIEQAI
-1565 HFENGGYSVMP
+1565 HFDNGGYSVMP
-1576 EGSFSSEVIS
+1576 DGSFSSEVIS

-1648 EVKFL
+1648 EVSFL

-1680 ETFNQTGSKVVEGT
+1680 ETFNQNGSKVVEGT

-1717 MALYDSSPVAKDIW
+1717 MALYESSPVAKDIW

-1753 PLKKTIHFGGPKG
+1753 PLTKTIHFGGPKG

-1771 NYMSMRYDQV
+1771 NYMSMRYDLV
-1781 DQDGSIKSLPL
+1781 AQDGSIQSLPL
-1792 FPGINETTH
+1792 FPGINETTS

-1835 KGLIQGNCAFA
+1835 KGLIQANCAFA

-1882 VPRDSVGR
+1882 VPRDEHGR

-1953 VLNYLKVQKIDLQ
+1953 VLNYIKVQKIDLQ
-1966 KLMETMPLE
+1966 KLMESMPLE

-1994 KLAKDGHIKPER
+1994 KLAKDGVIKPER
-2006 GVATIPLAGIDVP
+2006 GFATIPLAGIDVP

-2044 INVPLLTAKYIP
+2044 INVPLLTSKYIP

-2079 PRLAKVLKNWVDT
+2079 PRLGKVLKNWVDT
-2092 KLTAKQ
+2092 PLTAKQ

-2169 STLCTSKDAKEIY
+2169 STLCTSKDAKDIY
-2182 YAMDNVETSAPAP
+2182 YANDNVESSSPAPTPAAAPAP
-2195 AAAASVA
+2195 VA
-2202 KAAPVPVPVAAPA
+2202 KAAPVVAAPA
-2215 PVAASAGPAAAV
+2215 PVAAAGPAAAV
-2227 AEAPIKA
+2227 ADAPIKA
-2234 VEILHV
+2234 IEILHV
-2240 IVAQKVKKTLDEIP
+2240 LVAQKVKKTLDEVP

-2294 LEELANALQGNFSG
+2294 LEELGGALQGNFNG
-2308 SLGKQTTSLIS
+2308 ALGKQTTSLIA
-2319 KMIGSKM
+2319 KLIGSKM
-2326 PGGYSLSTA
+2326 PGGFSLSTA

-2358 TMEPP
+2358 TMEPA
-2363 ARLGAV
+2363 ARLNGV

-2387 GISLSA
+2387 GVTLGA
-2393 GPPAGAAAPAMMA
+2393 GAPAGAAPVMVAAAPAGAAAPAA
-2406 AAPAAAGPAASVA
+2406 VP
-2419 DAPIKALEILHV
+2419 DAPIKAVDVLHV

-2436 IKKTV
+2436 IKKTA

-2471 FGSSGFPEK
+2471 FGGSGFPEK
-2480 GEEAPLEDLANALQ
+2480 GEEAPLEDLGNALQ
-2494 GSFNGSLGMQTTSL
+2494 GNYNGSLGKHTTSL
-2508 IAKMMGSKMPG
+2508 VAKLIGSKMPG
-2519 GFTQSSAKA
+2519 GFTQSSAKG
-2528 YLASTYGLGSL
+2528 YLASAYGLGPL

-2550 MEPSAR
+2550 LEPNAR
-2556 LGSEADA
+2556 LGSEAEA

-2571 QAYSRRAGISLG
+2571 QAYARRAGISLG

-2596 GAMMNSEEFNQFQA
+2596 GAVMNSEEFNQFQT
-2610 KQNAMMYQHLEIYA
+2610 KQNALMYQYLEIYA
-2624 RYLEKDLRAGEK
+2624 RYLEKDLRAGDK
-2636 QYEEEKL
+2636 LFEEEKL

-2666 IKPAFSVKKAR
+2666 IKPAFSTKKAR
-2677 KYDSHWNWVRQ
+2677 VYDSHWNWVRQ
-2688 DALSLLYDMIFGRLT
+2688 DALSLMYDIVFGRLT
-2703 VVDREIVAQ
+2703 VVDREVMAQ

-2721 PQLLEFMIYHIDNT
+2721 PQLLEFMVYHIDNT
-2735 AADRGKTYAL
+2735 ASDRGKTYAL
-2745 AKEFGNMLIEN
+2745 AKEFGNMLIQN
-2756 CREVLEAA
+2756 CREVLEAS

-2769 VGVPTGPSTTID
+2769 VGVPSGPSTTID
-2781 NKGNILYEEVQRVG
+2781 NRGNILYEEVQRTG
-2795 VRKLDH
+2795 VRKLEH
-2801 YVKDMVAGG
+2801 YVKDMSAGG

-2829 KIIKAQNTMKS
+2829 KIIKAQNNMKP

-2855 AMNMSNTI
+2855 SINMSNSI
-2863 IREEKTR
+2863 IREERTR
-2870 RASRVRRASTAV
+2870 RTSRARRPSVNINTEH
-2882 ATDRP
+2882 T
-2887 KKEAKKETIPF
+2887 KKAKKETIPF
-2898 LHLKKKNPQSESGW
+2898 LHLKKKNPLSEGGW

-2918 TSVYLDV
+2918 TGVYLDV
-2925 LTNIARDGV
+2925 LSNIAQEGV
-2934 TFENR
+2934 TYENR
-2939 MVLMTGAGKDSIGA
+2939 MVLITGAGKDSIGA
-2953 SILKGLLSGGAKV
+2953 AILKGLLSGGAKV
-2966 VVTTSRFSRD
+2966 VVTTSRFSRE

-2984 YQRHGSKNSS
+2984 YQRHGSKNSA

-3069 KAKKMEH
+3069 KTKKMEH

-3116 SSESWG
+3116 TSESWS

-3149 GLEKYGVRTFSGQ
+3149 GLEKYGVRTFSTQ

-3174 SITNLCQVEPVWAD
+3174 SITSLCQIEPVWAD

-3199 NEISANLRAEYR
+3199 NEISANLRADYR

-3218 AIVAENTLDFKETHG
+3218 AIVAENSLDFKEKYG

-3257 LKDYKDLSHAHQLRG
+3257 LKDYKDLAPAHKLRG
-3272 MLDLEKVVVVT
+3272 LLDLENVVVVT

-3298 EMEANGQFSL
+3298 EMEAHGQFSL

-3318 GFIKHHNGNL
+3318 GFIKHHNGPL
-3328 KSGAPYSGWV
+3328 KSGSPYSGWV
-3338 DAKTGEPVKDKDV
+3338 DAKTGEPVKDRDV
-3351 KAKYEKQILDHTG
+3351 KAKYEKQILEHTG
-3364 IRLIEPELFGGYDPK
+3364 IRLIEPALFGGYDPN

-3389 DHDLEPFEVSKEE
+3389 DHDLEPFEVSKDE
-3402 AQMFK
+3402 ASMFK
-3407 LEHGDK
+3407 LQHGDK
-3413 VDIYEEESGQWAV
+3413 VDIYEQESGQWAV

-3431 ANMYIPKALKFDRLV
+3431 ANMYVPKALKFDRFV

-3467 QVDTITLYV
+3467 QVDVITLYV
-3476 LISTVEALVASGITD
+3476 LVSTVEALVSSGITD

-3503 VGNTAGSGVGGMLS
+3503 VGNTAGSGIGGMTA
-3517 LRGMYR
+3517 LRGMYL
-3523 DRVMDKPVQKDILQ
+3523 DRYLDKPVQKDILQ

-3606 MKATSNTEEEF
+3606 MKATSNAEEEF

-3627 RPATSTRSG
+3627 RPATSTRAG
-3636 FMESHGAGIEILM
+3636 FMESHGAGIQILM
-3649 QAKLAV
+3649 QAKLAID
-3655 EMGVPIYGIVGLT
+3655 MGVPIYGIVALT

-3690 REAKGKM
+3690 REVKGKL

-3710 IDARRAQI
+3710 VDARRAQI
-3718 KQWVENEYA
+3718 KQWVESEYA
-3727 ELRYE
+3727 ELAHE
-3732 LDELKASNTLT
+3732 LEELKAENALT

-3785 LRGALASFGLTIDD
+3785 LRGALAAFGLTIDD

-3815 NESEVVNKQLEHL
+3815 NESGVVNKQLEHL

-3852 AAWMLNGVLQV
+3852 AAWMMNGVLQV
-3863 LQTGLIP
+3863 LQSGLIP

-3875 DNIDDVMRQY
+3875 DNIDDVMRQFEY
-3885 EHVLYTSRS
+3885 VLYTSRS

-3910 GQVGGEVLVI
+3910 GQVGGEVLLI

-3933 YEAYKAKQQARQ
+3933 YEAYKLKRQARQ
-3945 AKSYRYLHDSMTGG
+3945 SKSYRYLHDSITGG
-3959 PALVQVKNAP
+3959 PGLVQVKNAP

-3982 PKARAQYN
+3982 PSARAQYN
-3990 SATKSWAFNAKH
+3990 AETKSWAFNPKA
-4002 LVPESDKVDVDMTR
+4002 LVPAREEVDVKMTR
-4016 AILETSAQESLGAQT
+4016 AILETSATESLGAS

-4045 INIENDTFL
+4045 INIDNETFL
-4054 ERNFSLQEIEYCLS
+4054 ERNFTQQEIDYCLS

-4082 KEAVVKAVSSFSL
+4082 KEAVVKAVSSYSL
-4095 ETEKVWTQGAGA
+4095 NSEKVWTQGAGA
-4107 GLKEIEIMMAESG
+4107 GLREIEIVMAESG
-4120 APSVVFSGAAQEAAA
+4120 APSVVFSGAAQEAAT

>member
-1 MTITSQSN
+1 MTTTLQSN

-26 VPSDVWVAA
+26 VPADVWVAA
-35 EQLREEFLIS
+35 EQLREEFLLS
-45 AEAAPAEAAAT
+45 STAAASTPAEE
-56 GGADD
+56 GAED

-73 KFATDKSEQSDP
+73 KFATDKSEQNDP
-85 SLQFIPVLKTVFLFF
+85 SLQFVPVLKTVFLFF
-100 VSKYLK
+100 VTKYLK
-106 GNDIHAVTRRLAKD
+106 GNDIHPVTRHLAKD
-120 TRVVIINAF
+120 TRNAIINAF
-129 FSALVFLR
+129 FAALVFLR
-137 SVDALAPTDY
+137 SVDALQPDEY
-147 TPPTSAL
+147 TRPASSL
-154 FAAAQEGSA
+154 YAAAKDGNA
-163 KLFAIFGGQGN
+163 KLFAMFGGQGN

-183 DIYTTYTTLVQDYV
+183 EIYTTYTTLVQDYV
-197 EDMAAVLREHAR
+197 EDMAAVLREHAK

-221 DVMGW
+221 DVMAW
-226 LRSPDSKPDVAY
+226 LRNPDSKPDVAY

-247 LIGLVQLMHYYVM
+247 LIGLVQLMHYYAM
-260 LKVLDQ
+260 LKILDQ
-266 TPAQLRDVILGSTGH
+266 TPVQLRDVILGSTGH
-281 SQGIISSVVISSS
+281 SQGIISSVVISAS
-294 ATYDQF
+294 ATFEEF

-312 WIGTRSQEVYPQT
+312 WIGTRSQQVYPQT

-350 SLRASEVQRY
+350 SLRASEVQKY

-365 RHLPEDRK
+365 LHLPEDRK

-442 VSALVESDIAR
+442 VSALVAEDITR
-453 YDLGFDH
+453 YDLAFDH
-460 TQMTI
+460 TKMTV
-465 PVFSTDSGKDIAG
+465 PVLSTDSGKDISG
-478 SPTVTMDLVNQIC
+478 SATVTMDLVDQIC
-491 SLPVHWEKATALAGL
+491 SLPVHWEKATAMAGL

-534 VILAGASE
+534 VILAGATE

-547 LSYKPDLFDANPA
+547 LSYKSDLFDANPA
-560 ALRYAPNW
+560 SLRYAPNW
-568 ANEFQPKLVRSVTGE
+568 VSEFQPKLVRSVNGE
-583 IHIDTRMSRL
+583 VHIDTRMSRL
-593 LSKPPLMVAGMTPS
+593 LAKPPLMVAGMTPS
-607 TVNEGFVSAVMNAG
+607 TVHEGFVSAVMNAG
-621 YHVELAGGGHYN
+621 YHIELAGGGHYN
-633 EAAVRSKVKKIMQ
+633 EEAVRSKVKKIMQ
-646 LTTPGAGITLNT
+646 LTTPGASITLNT

-699 EFITDMLDAGIRHIS
+699 EFISDMHEAGIRHVS
-714 FKPGSAES
+714 FKPGSSDA
-722 IRQVLAIANA
+722 IRQVLAIAAA
-732 HPEMPIVLQ
+732 HPEMPIILQ

-755 FHQPILETYSAIR
+755 FHAPIFETYSAIR
-768 RHPNVVLVAGSGFG
+768 RHANVILVAGSGFG
-782 GAEDTYPYLTG
+782 GAEDTLPYLTG
-793 DWSVQLDY
+793 DWSVEFDY

-834 PGVDDSEW
+834 PGVSDSEW

-868 TRGVKLWKEMD
+868 TRGVRLWKEMD

-890 AAALL
+890 PAALL

-910 KVWFGKNA
+910 KVWFGKKA
-918 NGNVADLQDMTYEE
+918 DGSIADLQDMTYEE
-932 VINRLMELMFIK
+932 VINRLIELLFIK

-969 VGMEKNSIVQTYSQL
+969 VGVEKNSIVQTFSQ
-984 DIPFEF
+984 IQVPFDF
-990 AQEFIDTYPLT
+990 AQEFINTYPLT

-1016 LMNRRGQKPVPF
+1016 LMQRRGQKPVPF

-1046 QAEDLAAVVDQDVQR
+1046 QAEDLSAVVDQDVQR

-1093 AWLKERYYNND
+1093 ASLKERYYNND
-1104 EAKIPQVEYFGGKPG
+1104 DANIPQVEYFGGKPG
-1119 RFESALNAVA
+1119 RFESATKAIS
-1129 PLVKVELY
+1129 PLVKVSTDAEGRVAL
-1137 ESGKVKMVETSMLE
+1137 VETSTLE
-1151 SSLPKTEDWL
+1151 SSLPQSEDWL
-1161 EYLAGQDP
+1161 EFLAGQDP

-1180 VIQGKKFLDNPLARI
+1180 VIQGKKFLNNPLARI
-1195 FRPRVSQAVH
+1195 FRPRVSQTVQ
-1205 FEYTEGKL
+1205 FEYKDEKL
-1213 QTITVYDRRS
+1213 HTVTVYDRRS
-1223 WSASSKS
+1223 WSASSKT
-1230 NELSPSLRA
+1230 NDLSPSLRA
-1239 RLQPNELIE
+1239 RMQPNELIE

-1290 FYYKLWFPSEENQF
+1290 FYYKLWFPAEEDQF
-1304 NACLATD
+1304 TNCLATN
-1311 AFTEKFICNGEQ
+1311 AFTDKFICNGES

-1399 QGDIVDTVAEINA
+1399 EGDIVDTVAEINA

-1429 REGKRVMEVTSEF
+1429 RDGKRVMEVTSEF

-1448 TDYQNTFQKTVETPV
+1448 TDYHNTFQKTVETPMQV
-1463 EVKLTSTKDVAVLK
+1463 QLASAKDVAVLK

-1490 VGPNASLV
+1490 VAPGASLV

-1503 IVRFKNKTAF
+1503 VVRFKNKQTF

-1520 TVTMQI
+1520 TVSMQI

-1535 TVHYSND
+1535 TVQYLN
-1542 EETHGN
+1542 EELSHGN

-1553 LKRSGSPIEQAI
+1553 LKRNGSPIEQAV

-1576 EGSFSSEVIS
+1576 EGSSSSEVIS

-1635 FAAENHPQRVTSY
+1635 FAADNHPQRVTSY
-1648 EVKFL
+1648 EVSFL

-1680 ETFNQTGSKVVEGT
+1680 ETVNQNGTKVVEGT

-1717 MALYDSSPVAKDIW
+1717 MALYDSSPVAKEIW
-1731 QRADRHFLE
+1731 QKADRHFLE

-1771 NYMSMRYDQV
+1771 NYMSMRYDLV
-1781 DQDGSIKSLPL
+1781 EQDGSIKSLPL

-1825 EKAAFEDMRS
+1825 EKAAFEDMRA

-1846 GHSLGEYSALAAI
+1846 GHSLGEYSALASI
-1859 GEVLPIESLVDVVF
+1859 GDVLPIESLVDVVF

-1882 VPRDSVGR
+1882 VPRDEVGR

-1994 KLAKDGHIKPER
+1994 KLAKDGLVKPER

-2038 KINPTF
+2038 KINPTN

-2056 NLTAQPFSI
+2056 NLTAKPFSI
-2065 EKSYIEGVYNLTSS
+2065 EKSYIEGVYSLTSS

-2121 IETQDRLFKEYNVVR
+2121 IETQDRLFKEFNIVR

-2182 YAMDNVETSAPAP
+2182 YAMDNVESSSPTP
-2195 AAAASVA
+2195 AAAAA
-2202 KAAPVPVPVAAPA
+2202 PAPKAAA
-2215 PVAASAGPAAAV
+2215 PVAAYARRAGVTLGAGAPAGAAPVQMMAAAPAGGAPAAV
-2227 AEAPIKA
+2227 ADAPIKA
-2234 VEILHV
+2234 IDILHV
-2240 IVAQKVKKTLDEIP
+2240 IVAQKIKKTVEEVP

-2294 LEELANALQGNFSG
+2294 LEDLGNALQGNFNG
-2308 SLGKQTTSLIS
+2308 SLGKQTTSLIA
-2319 KMIGSKM
+2319 KMI
-2326 PGGYSLSTA
+2326 
-2335 KGYLNKTHGLGP
+2335 
-2347 VRADGALLVGL
+2347 
-2358 TMEPP
+2358 
-2363 ARLGAV
+2363 
-2369 PEANAWLDSVAQA
+2369 
-2382 YARRA
+2382 
-2387 GISLSA
+2387 
-2393 GPPAGAAAPAMMA
+2393 
-2406 AAPAAAGPAASVA
+2406 
-2419 DAPIKALEILHV
+2419 
-2431 IVAQK
+2431 
-2436 IKKTV
+2436 
-2441 DEVPLSKAIKDLVGG
+2441 
-2456 KSTLQN
+2456 
-2462 EILGDLQKE
+2462 
-2471 FGSSGFPEK
+2471 
-2480 GEEAPLEDLANALQ
+2480 
-2494 GSFNGSLGMQTTSL
+2494 
-2508 IAKMMGSKMPG
+2508 GSKMPG
-2519 GFTQSSAKA
+2519 GFTQSSAKG
-2528 YLASTYGLGSL
+2528 YLASAYGLGPL

-2550 MEPSAR
+2550 MEPAAR
-2556 LGSEADA
+2556 LGAEPEA

-2571 QAYSRRAGISLG
+2571 QAYARRAGISLG

-2666 IKPAFSVKKAR
+2666 IKPNFSVKKAR

-2721 PQLLEFMIYHIDNT
+2721 PQLLQFMIYHIDNT

-2745 AKEFGNMLIEN
+2745 AKEFGNMLIQN

-2769 VGVPTGPSTTID
+2769 VGVPTGPSTSID
-2781 NKGNILYEEVQRVG
+2781 NKGNILYEEVQRAG

-2801 YVKDMVAGG
+2801 YVKDMAAGG
-2810 KMSEYSNRQKVQKN
+2810 KMSEFSNRQ
-2824 LAQIY
+2824 
-2829 KIIKAQNTMKS
+2829 
-2840 SSKLAIKSLYGEVIH
+2840 
-2855 AMNMSNTI
+2855 
-2863 IREEKTR
+2863 
-2870 RASRVRRASTAV
+2870 
-2882 ATDRP
+2882 

-2898 LHLKKKNPQSESGW
+2898 LHLKKKNPHSESGW

-2918 TSVYLDV
+2918 TAVYLDV
-2925 LTNIARDGV
+2925 LTNMAKDGV
-2934 TFENR
+2934 TYENR
-2939 MVLMTGAGKDSIGA
+2939 MVLMTGAGKDSIGSA
-2953 SILKGLLSGGAKV
+2953 ILKGLLSGGAKV
-2966 VVTTSRFSRD
+2966 IVTTSRFSRD

-3069 KAKKMEH
+3069 KTKKMEN

-3116 SSESWG
+3116 TSESWS

-3149 GLEKYGVRTFSGQ
+3149 GLEKYGVRTFSAQ

-3174 SITNLCQVEPVWAD
+3174 SITNLCQIEPVWAD
-3188 LNGGLQYLPNL
+3188 LNGGLQYLVNV
-3199 NEISANLRAEYR
+3199 NEVSANLRAEYR
-3211 QTAEIRK
+3211 QTSEIRK
-3218 AIVAENTLDFKETHG
+3218 AIVAENTLDFKEVHG

-3257 LKDYKDLSHAHQLRG
+3257 LKNYKDLSHAHKLRG
-3272 MLDLEKVVVVT
+3272 MLDLENVVVVT

-3298 EMEANGQFSL
+3298 EMEAKGQFSL

-3328 KSGAPYSGWV
+3328 KTGAPYSGWV

-3351 KAKYEKQILDHTG
+3351 KSKYEKQILEHTG

-3389 DHDLEPFEVSKEE
+3389 DHDLEAFEVSKEE

-3523 DRVMDKPVQKDILQ
+3523 DRVLDKPVQKDILQ

-3606 MKATSNTEEEF
+3606 MKATSNSEEEF
-3617 AHGRTPKEMS
+3617 AHGRTPQEMS

-3649 QAKLAV
+3649 QAKLAI
-3655 EMGVPIYGIVGLT
+3655 EMGVPIYGIVALT

-3690 REAKGKM
+3690 REVKSKM

-3710 IDARRAQI
+3710 VDQRRAQI
-3718 KQWVENEYA
+3718 KQWVENEYT
-3727 ELRYE
+3727 ELGHE
-3732 LDELKASNTLT
+3732 LEELKAAGELT
-3743 VTEEEYLAAET
+3743 VSEEEYLASET

-3815 NESEVVNKQLEHL
+3815 NESEVVNKQMEHL

-3852 AAWMLNGVLQV
+3852 AAWMMNGVLQV

-3875 DNIDDVMRQY
+3875 DNIDDTMRQY

-3910 GQVGGEVLVI
+3910 GQVGGEVLLI

-3933 YEAYKAKQQARQ
+3933 YEAYKVKQQARQ

-3982 PKARAQYN
+3982 PSARAQYN
-3990 SATKSWAFNAKH
+3990 NATKSWAFNAKA
-4002 LVPESDKVDVDMTR
+4002 LVPASAKVDVGMTR
-4016 AILETSAQESLGAQT
+4016 AILETSAESLGDA

-4045 INIENDTFL
+4045 INIENETFL
-4054 ERNFSLQEIEYCLS
+4054 ERNFTAQEIEYCLS

-4107 GLKEIEIMMAESG
+4107 GLKEIEIVMAESG
-4120 APSVVFSGAAQEAAA
+4120 APSVVFAGAAQEAAA
-4135 KAGVKEIKVSI
+4135 RAGVKEMKVSI

>member
-1 MTITSQSN
+1 
-9 LTRPLALKQGSS
+9 
-21 EVSIL
+21 
-26 VPSDVWVAA
+26 
-35 EQLREEFLIS
+35 
-45 AEAAPAEAAAT
+45 
-56 GGADD
+56 
-61 QAPEMALVARFL
+61 
-73 KFATDKSEQSDP
+73 
-85 SLQFIPVLKTVFLFF
+85 
-100 VSKYLK
+100 
-106 GNDIHAVTRRLAKD
+106 
-120 TRVVIINAF
+120 
-129 FSALVFLR
+129 
-137 SVDALAPTDY
+137 
-147 TPPTSAL
+147 
-154 FAAAQEGSA
+154 
-163 KLFAIFGGQGN
+163 
-174 IEEYFDELA
+174 
-183 DIYTTYTTLVQDYV
+183 
-197 EDMAAVLREHAR
+197 
-209 SDDASV
+209 
-215 FHSKGL
+215 
-221 DVMGW
+221 
-226 LRSPDSKPDVAY
+226 
-238 LVSAPVSLP
+238 
-247 LIGLVQLMHYYVM
+247 
-260 LKVLDQ
+260 
-266 TPAQLRDVILGSTGH
+266 
-281 SQGIISSVVISSS
+281 
-294 ATYDQF
+294 
-300 FANSRKALGLLF
+300 
-312 WIGTRSQEVYPQT
+312 
-325 TLNPAI
+325 
-331 LQDSLSNN
+331 
-339 EGNPTPMLVVN
+339 MLVVN
-350 SLRASEVQRY
+350 SLRASEVQKY

-365 RHLPEDRK
+365 LHLPEDRK

-442 VSALVESDIAR
+442 VSTLVAEDITR
-453 YDLGFDH
+453 YDLAFDH
-460 TQMTI
+460 TKMTV
-465 PVFSTDSGKDIAG
+465 PVFSTDSGKDISG
-478 SPTVTMDLVNQIC
+478 SATITMDLVDQIC
-491 SLPVHWEKATALAGL
+491 SLPVHWEKATAMTEL

-534 VILAGASE
+534 VILAGATE

-547 LSYKPDLFDANPA
+547 LSYKSDLFDANPA
-560 ALRYAPNW
+560 SLRYAPNW
-568 ANEFQPKLVRSVTGE
+568 VSEFQPKLVRSVNGE

-593 LSKPPLMVAGMTPS
+593 LAKPPLMVAGMTPS
-607 TVNEGFVSAVMNAG
+607 TVHEGFVSAVMNAG
-621 YHVELAGGGHYN
+621 YHIELAGGGHYN
-633 EAAVRSKVKKIMQ
+633 EEAVRSKVKKIMQ

-699 EFITDMLDAGIRHIS
+699 EFISDMHEAGIRHVS
-714 FKPGSAES
+714 FKPGSADA
-722 IRQVLAIANA
+722 IRQVLAIAAA
-732 HPEMPIVLQ
+732 HPEMPIILQ

-755 FHQPILETYSAIR
+755 FHAPIFETYSAIR
-768 RHPNVVLVAGSGFG
+768 RHANVILVAGSGFG
-782 GAEDTYPYLTG
+782 GAEDTLPYLTG
-793 DWSVQLDY
+793 DWSVEFDY

-834 PGVDDSEW
+834 PGVGDSEW

-890 AAALL
+890 PAALL

-910 KVWFGKNA
+910 KVWFGKKA
-918 NGNVADLQDMTYEE
+918 DGSIADLQDMTYEE
-932 VINRLMELMFIK
+932 VINRLIELLFIK

-957 LGDILRRIEERF
+957 LGDVLRRIEERF
-969 VGMEKNSIVQTYSQL
+969 VGVEKNSIVQTFSQ
-984 DIPFEF
+984 IQVPFDF
-990 AQEFIDTYPLT
+990 AQEFINTYPLT

-1016 LMNRRGQKPVPF
+1016 LMQRRGQKPVPF

-1046 QAEDLAAVVDQDVQR
+1046 QAEDLSAVVDQDVQR

-1093 AWLKERYYNND
+1093 ASLKERYYNND
-1104 EAKIPQVEYFGGKPG
+1104 DASIPQVEYFGGKPG
-1119 RFESALNAVA
+1119 RFESATKAIS
-1129 PLVKVELY
+1129 PLVKVSTDTEGRVAL
-1137 ESGKVKMVETSMLE
+1137 VETSTLE
-1151 SSLPKTEDWL
+1151 SSLPQTEDWL
-1161 EYLAGQDP
+1161 EFLAGQDP

-1180 VIQGKKFLDNPLARI
+1180 VIQGKKFLNNPLARI
-1195 FRPRVSQAVH
+1195 FRPRVSQTVQ
-1205 FEYTEGKL
+1205 FEYTDEKL
-1213 QTITVYDRRS
+1213 HTVTVYDRRS

-1230 NELSPSLRA
+1230 NDLSPSLRA
-1239 RLQPNELIE
+1239 RMQPNELIE

-1290 FYYKLWFPSEENQF
+1290 FYYKLWFPAEEDQF
-1304 NACLATD
+1304 TNCLATN
-1311 AFTEKFICNGEQ
+1311 AFTEKFICNGES

-1399 QGDIVDTVAEINA
+1399 EGDIVDTVAEINA

-1429 REGKRVMEVTSEF
+1429 RDGKRVMEVTSEF

-1448 TDYQNTFQKTVETPV
+1448 TDYHNTFQKTVETPMQV
-1463 EVKLTSTKDVAVLK
+1463 QLASAKDVAVLK

-1490 VGPNASLV
+1490 VAPGASLV

-1503 IVRFKNKTAF
+1503 VVRFKNKQTF

-1520 TVTMQI
+1520 TVSMQI

-1535 TVHYSND
+1535 TVQYTN
-1542 EETHGN
+1542 EELSHGN

-1553 LKRSGSPIEQAI
+1553 LKRHGSPIEQAV

-1635 FAAENHPQRVTSY
+1635 FAADNHPQRVTSY
-1648 EVKFL
+1648 EVSFL

-1680 ETFNQTGSKVVEGT
+1680 ETVNQNGTKVVEGT

-1717 MALYDSSPVAKDIW
+1717 MALYDSSPVAKEIW
-1731 QRADRHFLE
+1731 QKADRHFLE

-1771 NYMSMRYDQV
+1771 NYMSMRYDLV
-1781 DQDGSIKSLPL
+1781 EQDGSIKSLPL

-1825 EKAAFEDMRS
+1825 EKAAFEDMRA

-1846 GHSLGEYSALAAI
+1846 GHSLGEYSALASI
-1859 GEVLPIESLVDVVF
+1859 GDVLPIESLVDVVF

-1994 KLAKDGHIKPER
+1994 KLAKDGLIKPER

-2038 KINPTF
+2038 KINPTN

-2056 NLTAQPFSI
+2056 NLTAKPFSI
-2065 EKSYIEGVYNLTSS
+2065 EKSYVEGVYSLTSS

-2121 IETQDRLFKEYNVVR
+2121 IETQDRLFKEFNIVR

-2182 YAMDNVETSAPAP
+2182 YAMDNVESSSPAP
-2195 AAAASVA
+2195 AAAAPASKA
-2202 KAAPVPVPVAAPA
+2202 AAPVVVAAPA
-2215 PVAASAGPAAAV
+2215 PVASAGPAAAV
-2227 AEAPIKA
+2227 ADVPIKA

-2240 IVAQKVKKTLDEIP
+2240 IVAQKVKKTLEEVP

-2294 LEELANALQGNFSG
+2294 LEELANALQGNFNG
-2308 SLGKQTTSLIS
+2308 ALGKQTTSLIA
-2319 KMIGSKM
+2319 KMI
-2326 PGGYSLSTA
+2326 
-2335 KGYLNKTHGLGP
+2335 
-2347 VRADGALLVGL
+2347 
-2358 TMEPP
+2358 
-2363 ARLGAV
+2363 
-2369 PEANAWLDSVAQA
+2369 
-2382 YARRA
+2382 
-2387 GISLSA
+2387 
-2393 GPPAGAAAPAMMA
+2393 
-2406 AAPAAAGPAASVA
+2406 
-2419 DAPIKALEILHV
+2419 
-2431 IVAQK
+2431 
-2436 IKKTV
+2436 
-2441 DEVPLSKAIKDLVGG
+2441 
-2456 KSTLQN
+2456 
-2462 EILGDLQKE
+2462 
-2471 FGSSGFPEK
+2471 
-2480 GEEAPLEDLANALQ
+2480 
-2494 GSFNGSLGMQTTSL
+2494 
-2508 IAKMMGSKMPG
+2508 GSKMPG
-2519 GFTQSSAKA
+2519 GFTQSSAKG
-2528 YLASTYGLGSL
+2528 YLASAYGLGSL

-2550 MEPSAR
+2550 MEPAAR
-2556 LGSEADA
+2556 LGAEPEA

-2571 QAYSRRAGISLG
+2571 QAYARRAGISLG

-2666 IKPAFSVKKAR
+2666 IKPNFSVKKAR

-2703 VVDREIVAQ
+2703 VVDREVVAQ

-2721 PQLLEFMIYHIDNT
+2721 PQLLQFMIYHIDNT

-2745 AKEFGNMLIEN
+2745 AKEFGNMLIQN

-2769 VGVPTGPSTTID
+2769 VGVPTGPSTSID
-2781 NKGNILYEEVQRVG
+2781 NKGNILYEEVQRAG

-2801 YVKDMVAGG
+2801 YVKDMAAGG
-2810 KMSEYSNRQKVQKN
+2810 KMSEFSNRQKVQKN

-2829 KIIKAQNTMKS
+2829 KIIKAQNNMKS

-2863 IREEKTR
+2863 IREEKNR
-2870 RASRVRRASTAV
+2870 RASRVRRASAV
-2882 ATDRP
+2882 PTDRP

-2898 LHLKKKNPQSESGW
+2898 LHLKKKNPHSESGW

-2918 TSVYLDV
+2918 TAVYLDV
-2925 LTNIARDGV
+2925 LTNMAKDGV
-2934 TFENR
+2934 TYENR
-2939 MVLMTGAGKDSIGA
+2939 MVLMTGAGKDSIGSA
-2953 SILKGLLSGGAKV
+2953 ILKGLLSGGAKV
-2966 VVTTSRFSRD
+2966 IVTTSRFSRD

-3069 KAKKMEH
+3069 KTKKMEN

-3116 SSESWG
+3116 SSESWS

-3149 GLEKYGVRTFSGQ
+3149 GLEKYGVRTFSAQ

-3174 SITNLCQVEPVWAD
+3174 SITNLCQIEPVWAD
-3188 LNGGLQYLPNL
+3188 LNGGLQYLVNV
-3199 NEISANLRAEYR
+3199 NEVSANLRAEYR
-3211 QTAEIRK
+3211 QTSEIRK
-3218 AIVAENTLDFKETHG
+3218 AIVAENTLDFKEVHG

-3257 LKDYKDLSHAHQLRG
+3257 LKNYKDLSHAHKLRG
-3272 MLDLEKVVVVT
+3272 MLDLENVVVVT

-3298 EMEANGQFSL
+3298 EMEAKGQFSL

-3328 KSGAPYSGWV
+3328 KTGAPYSGWV

-3351 KAKYEKQILDHTG
+3351 KSKYEKQILEHTG

-3389 DHDLEPFEVSKEE
+3389 DHDLEAFEVSKEE

-3454 DAARYGVPKDIID
+3454 NAARYGVPKDIID

-3523 DRVMDKPVQKDILQ
+3523 DRVLDKPVQKDILQ

-3606 MKATSNTEEEF
+3606 MKATSNSEEEF
-3617 AHGRTPKEMS
+3617 AHGRTPQEMS

-3649 QAKLAV
+3649 QAKLAI

-3690 REAKGKM
+3690 REVKSKM

-3710 IDARRAQI
+3710 IDQRRAQI
-3718 KQWVENEYA
+3718 KQWVENEYT
-3727 ELRYE
+3727 ELGHE
-3732 LDELKASNTLT
+3732 LDELKAAGELT
-3743 VTEEEYLAAET
+3743 VSEEEYLAAET

-3760 AKRQHREALNLWGNE
+3760 ANRQHREALNLWGNE
-3775 FYRQDPQIAP
+3775 FYKQDPQIAP

-3815 NESEVVNKQLEHL
+3815 NESEVVNKQMEHL

-3852 AAWMLNGVLQV
+3852 AAWMMNGVLQV

-3875 DNIDDVMRQY
+3875 DNIDDTMRQY

-3910 GQVGGEVLVI
+3910 GQVGGEVLLI
-3920 HSDYI
+3920 HADYI

-3982 PKARAQYN
+3982 PSARAQYN
-3990 SATKSWAFNAKH
+3990 NATKSWAFNAKA
-4002 LVPESDKVDVDMTR
+4002 LVPSSAKVDVGMTR
-4016 AILETSAQESLGAQT
+4016 AILETSAAESLGE
-4031 SSRGVGVDVEMVSA
+4031 SSPRGVGVDVEMVSA
-4045 INIENDTFL
+4045 INIENETFL
-4054 ERNFSLQEIEYCLS
+4054 ERNFTAQEIEYCLS

-4107 GLKEIEIMMAESG
+4107 GLKEIEIVMAESG
-4120 APSVVFSGAAQEAAA
+4120 APSVVFAGAAQEAAA
-4135 KAGVKEIKVSI
+4135 KAGVKEMKVSI

>member
-1 MTITSQSN
+1 MTTTLQSN

-26 VPSDVWVAA
+26 VPADVWVAA
-35 EQLREEFLIS
+35 EQLREEFLLS
-45 AEAAPAEAAAT
+45 STAESAAPAEE
-56 GGADD
+56 GAED

-73 KFATDKSEQSDP
+73 KFATDKSEQNDP
-85 SLQFIPVLKTVFLFF
+85 SLQFVPVLKTVFLFF
-100 VSKYLK
+100 VTKYLK
-106 GNDIHAVTRRLAKD
+106 GNDIHPVTRHLAKD
-120 TRVVIINAF
+120 TRNAIINAF
-129 FSALVFLR
+129 FAALVFLR
-137 SVDALAPTDY
+137 SVDALQPDEY
-147 TPPTSAL
+147 TRPASSL
-154 FAAAQEGSA
+154 FAAAKDGNA
-163 KLFAIFGGQGN
+163 KLFAMFGGQGN

-183 DIYTTYTTLVQDYV
+183 EIYTTYTTLVQDYV
-197 EDMAAVLREHAR
+197 EDMAAVLREHAK

-221 DVMGW
+221 D
-226 LRSPDSKPDVAY
+226 
-238 LVSAPVSLP
+238 
-247 LIGLVQLMHYYVM
+247 I
-260 LKVLDQ
+260 LDQ
-266 TPAQLRDVILGSTGH
+266 TPVQLRDVILGSTGH
-281 SQGIISSVVISSS
+281 SQGIISSVVISAS
-294 ATYDQF
+294 ATFEDF
-300 FANSRKALGLLF
+300 FTNSRKALGLLF
-312 WIGTRSQEVYPQT
+312 WIGTRSQQVYPQT

-350 SLRASEVQRY
+350 SLRASEVQKY

-365 RHLPEDRK
+365 LHLPEDRK

-442 VSALVESDIAR
+442 VSTLVAEDITR
-453 YDLGFDH
+453 YDLAFDH
-460 TQMTI
+460 TKMTV
-465 PVFSTDSGKDIAG
+465 PVFSTDSGKDISG
-478 SPTVTMDLVNQIC
+478 SATVTMDLVDQIC
-491 SLPVHWEKATALAGL
+491 SLPVHWEKATAMAGL

-534 VILAGASE
+534 VILAGATE

-547 LSYKPDLFDANPA
+547 LSYKSDLFDANPA
-560 ALRYAPNW
+560 SLRYAPNW
-568 ANEFQPKLVRSVTGE
+568 VSEFQPKLVRSVNGE

-593 LSKPPLMVAGMTPS
+593 LAKPPLMVAGMTPS
-607 TVNEGFVSAVMNAG
+607 TVHEGFVSAVMNAG

-633 EAAVRSKVKKIMQ
+633 EEAVRTKVKKIMQ

-699 EFITDMLDAGIRHIS
+699 EFISDMHEAGIRHVS
-714 FKPGSAES
+714 FKPGSADA
-722 IRQVLAIANA
+722 IRQVLAIAAA
-732 HPEMPIVLQ
+732 HPEMPIILQ

-755 FHQPILETYSAIR
+755 FHAPIFETYSAIR
-768 RHPNVVLVAGSGFG
+768 RHANVILVAGSGFG
-782 GAEDTYPYLTG
+782 GAEDTLPYLTG
-793 DWSVQLDY
+793 DWSVEFDY

-834 PGVDDSEW
+834 PGVGDSEW

-890 AAALL
+890 PAALL

-910 KVWFGKNA
+910 KVWFGKKA
-918 NGNVADLQDMTYEE
+918 DGSVADLQDMTYEE
-932 VINRLMELMFIK
+932 VINRLIELLFIK

-969 VGMEKNSIVQTYSQL
+969 VGVEKNSIVQTFSQIQ
-984 DIPFEF
+984 IPFDF
-990 AQEFIDTYPLT
+990 AQEFINTYPLT

-1016 LMNRRGQKPVPF
+1016 LMQRRGQKPVPF

-1046 QAEDLAAVVDQDVQR
+1046 QAEDLSAVVDQDVQR

-1066 GPAAVR
+1066 GPTAVR

-1093 AWLKERYYNND
+1093 TSLKERYYNND
-1104 EAKIPQVEYFGGKPG
+1104 DASIPQVEYFGGKPG
-1119 RFESALNAVA
+1119 RFESATKVIS
-1129 PLVKVELY
+1129 PLVKISTDAEGRVAL
-1137 ESGKVKMVETSMLE
+1137 VETSTLE
-1151 SSLPKTEDWL
+1151 SSLPQTEDWL
-1161 EYLAGQDP
+1161 EFLAGQDP

-1180 VIQGKKFLDNPLARI
+1180 VIQGKKFLNNPLARI
-1195 FRPRVSQAVH
+1195 FRPRVSQTVQ
-1205 FEYTEGKL
+1205 FEYKDEKL
-1213 QTITVYDRRS
+1213 HTVTVYDRRS

-1230 NELSPSLRA
+1230 NDLSPSLRA
-1239 RLQPNELIE
+1239 RMQPNELIE

-1290 FYYKLWFPSEENQF
+1290 FYYKLWFPAEEDQF
-1304 NACLATD
+1304 TNCLATN
-1311 AFTEKFICNGEQ
+1311 AFTEKFICNGES

-1368 AIFPKSIDGDLLK
+1368 AIFPKSIDVFEG
-1381 LVHLSNG
+1381 G
-1388 FRMLDGAESLK
+1388 RYF
-1399 QGDIVDTVAEINA
+1399 DTVAEINA

-1429 REGKRVMEVTSEF
+1429 RDGKRVMEVTSEF

-1448 TDYQNTFQKTVETPV
+1448 TDYHNTFQKTVETPMQV
-1463 EVKLTSTKDVAVLK
+1463 QLASAKDVAVLK

-1490 VGPNASLV
+1490 VAPGASLV

-1503 IVRFKNKTAF
+1503 VVRFKNKQTF

-1520 TVTMQI
+1520 TVSMQI

-1535 TVHYSND
+1535 TVQYTN
-1542 EETHGN
+1542 EELSHGN

-1553 LKRSGSPIEQAI
+1553 LKRNGSPIEQAV

-1635 FAAENHPQRVTSY
+1635 FAADNHPQRVTSY
-1648 EVKFL
+1648 EVSFL

-1680 ETFNQTGSKVVEGT
+1680 ETVNQNGTKVVEGT

-1717 MALYDSSPVAKDIW
+1717 MALYDSSPVAKAIW
-1731 QRADRHFLE
+1731 QKADRHFLE

-1771 NYMSMRYDQV
+1771 NYMSMRYDLV
-1781 DQDGSIKSLPL
+1781 EQDGSIKSLPL

-1825 EKAAFEDMRS
+1825 EKAAFEDMRA

-1846 GHSLGEYSALAAI
+1846 GHSLGEYSALASI
-1859 GEVLPIESLVDVVF
+1859 GDVLPIESLVDVVF

-1882 VPRDSVGR
+1882 VPRDEVGR

-1994 KLAKDGHIKPER
+1994 KLAKDGLIKPER

-2038 KINPTF
+2038 KINPTN

-2056 NLTAQPFSI
+2056 NLTAKPFSI
-2065 EKSYIEGVYNLTSS
+2065 EKSYVEGVYSLTSS

-2121 IETQDRLFKEYNVVR
+2121 IETQDRLFKEFNIVR

-2182 YAMDNVETSAPAP
+2182 YAMDNVESSSPAP
-2195 AAAASVA
+2195 AAAAA
-2202 KAAPVPVPVAAPA
+2202 PAPKTAAPAAVVAPA
-2215 PVAASAGPAAAV
+2215 PVASAGPAAAV
-2227 AEAPIKA
+2227 ADAPIKA

-2240 IVAQKVKKTLDEIP
+2240 IVAQKVKKTLEEIP

-2294 LEELANALQGNFSG
+2294 LEELANALQGNFNG
-2308 SLGKQTTSLIS
+2308 ALGKQTTALIS

-2326 PGGYSLSTA
+2326 PGGFSLSTA

-2347 VRADGALLVGL
+2347 VRADAALLVGL
-2358 TMEPP
+2358 TMEPA

-2369 PEANAWLDSVAQA
+2369 PEANAWLDTVAQA

-2387 GISLSA
+2387 GVTLGA
-2393 GPPAGAAAPAMMA
+2393 GAPAGAAPVQMMA
-2406 AAPAAAGPAASVA
+2406 AAPAGAGAPAAVA
-2419 DAPIKALEILHV
+2419 DAPIKAIDILHV

-2471 FGSSGFPEK
+2471 FGGSGFPEK
-2480 GEEAPLEDLANALQ
+2480 GEEAPLEDLGNALQ
-2494 GSFNGSLGMQTTSL
+2494 ANFNGSLGKQTTSL
-2508 IAKMMGSKMPG
+2508 IAKMIGSKMPG
-2519 GFTQSSAKA
+2519 GFTQSSAKG
-2528 YLASTYGLGSL
+2528 YLASAYGLGSL

-2550 MEPSAR
+2550 MEPAAR
-2556 LGSEADA
+2556 LGAEPEA

-2571 QAYSRRAGISLG
+2571 QAYARRAGISLG

-2588 AVAGGAVG
+2588 AVGGGAVG

-2636 QYEEEKL
+2636 QYEEEKI

-2666 IKPAFSVKKAR
+2666 IKPNFSVKKAR

-2721 PQLLEFMIYHIDNT
+2721 PQLLQFMIYHIDNT

-2745 AKEFGNMLIEN
+2745 AKEFGNMLIQN

-2769 VGVPTGPSTTID
+2769 VGVPTGPSTSID
-2781 NKGNILYEEVQRVG
+2781 NKGNILYEEVQRAG

-2801 YVKDMVAGG
+2801 YVKDMAAGG
-2810 KMSEYSNRQKVQKN
+2810 KMSEFSNRQKVQKN

-2829 KIIKAQNTMKS
+2829 KIIKAQNNMKS

-2863 IREEKTR
+2863 IREEKNR
-2870 RASRVRRASTAV
+2870 RASRVRRASAV
-2882 ATDRP
+2882 PTDRP

-2898 LHLKKKNPQSESGW
+2898 LHLKKKNPHSESGW

-2918 TSVYLDV
+2918 TAVYLDV
-2925 LTNIARDGV
+2925 LTNMAKDGV
-2934 TFENR
+2934 TYENR
-2939 MVLMTGAGKDSIGA
+2939 MVLMTGAGKDSIGSA
-2953 SILKGLLSGGAKV
+2953 ILKGLLSGGAKV
-2966 VVTTSRFSRD
+2966 IVTTSRFSRD

-3069 KAKKMEH
+3069 KTKKMEN

-3116 SSESWG
+3116 TSESWS

-3149 GLEKYGVRTFSGQ
+3149 GLEKYGVRTFSAQ

-3174 SITNLCQVEPVWAD
+3174 SITNLCQIEPVWAD
-3188 LNGGLQYLPNL
+3188 LNGGLQYLVNV
-3199 NEISANLRAEYR
+3199 NEVSANLRAEYR
-3211 QTAEIRK
+3211 QTSEIRK
-3218 AIVAENTLDFKETHG
+3218 AIVAENTLDFKEVHG

-3257 LKDYKDLSHAHQLRG
+3257 LKNYKDLSHAHKLRG
-3272 MLDLEKVVVVT
+3272 MLDLENVVVVT

-3298 EMEANGQFSL
+3298 EMEAKGQFSL

-3351 KAKYEKQILDHTG
+3351 KSKYEKQILEHTG

-3389 DHDLEPFEVSKEE
+3389 DHDLEAFEVSKEE

-3523 DRVMDKPVQKDILQ
+3523 DRVLDKPVQKDILQ

-3606 MKATSNTEEEF
+3606 MKATSNSEEEF
-3617 AHGRTPKEMS
+3617 AHGRTPQEMS

-3649 QAKLAV
+3649 QAKLAI

-3690 REAKGKM
+3690 REVKSKM

-3710 IDARRAQI
+3710 IDQRRAQI
-3718 KQWVENEYA
+3718 KQWVENEYT
-3727 ELRYE
+3727 ELGHE
-3732 LDELKASNTLT
+3732 LEELKAAGELT
-3743 VTEEEYLAAET
+3743 VSEEEYLAAET

-3775 FYRQDPQIAP
+3775 FYKQDPQIAP

-3815 NESEVVNKQLEHL
+3815 NESEVVNKQMEHL

-3852 AAWMLNGVLQV
+3852 AAWMMNGVLQV

-3875 DNIDDVMRQY
+3875 DNIDDTMRQF

-3910 GQVGGEVLVI
+3910 GQVGGEVLLI
-3920 HSDYI
+3920 HADYI

-3982 PKARAQYN
+3982 PSARAQYN
-3990 SATKSWAFNAKH
+3990 NATKSWAFNAKA
-4002 LVPESDKVDVDMTR
+4002 LVPSSAKVDVGMTR
-4016 AILETSAQESLGAQT
+4016 AILETSAAESLGE
-4031 SSRGVGVDVEMVSA
+4031 SSPRGVGVDVEMVSA
-4045 INIENDTFL
+4045 INIENETFL
-4054 ERNFSLQEIEYCLS
+4054 ERNFTAQEIEYCLS

-4082 KEAVVKAVSSFSL
+4082 KEAIVKAVSSFSL

-4107 GLKEIEIMMAESG
+4107 GLKEIEIVMAESG
-4120 APSVVFSGAAQEAAA
+4120 APSVVFAGAAQEAAA
-4135 KAGVKEIKVSI
+4135 KAGVKEMKVSI

>member
-1 MTITSQSN
+1 MTTTLQSN

-26 VPSDVWVAA
+26 VPADVWVAA
-35 EQLREEFLIS
+35 EQLREEFLLS
-45 AEAAPAEAAAT
+45 STAAASTPAEE
-56 GGADD
+56 GAED

-73 KFATDKSEQSDP
+73 KFATDKSEQNDP
-85 SLQFIPVLKTVFLFF
+85 SLQFVPVLKTVFLFF
-100 VSKYLK
+100 VTKYLK
-106 GNDIHAVTRRLAKD
+106 GNDIHPVTRHLAKD
-120 TRVVIINAF
+120 TRNAIINAF
-129 FSALVFLR
+129 FAALVFLR
-137 SVDALAPTDY
+137 SVDALQPDEY
-147 TPPTSAL
+147 TRPASSL
-154 FAAAQEGSA
+154 YAAAKDGNA
-163 KLFAIFGGQGN
+163 KLFAMFGGQGN

-183 DIYTTYTTLVQDYV
+183 EIYTTYTTLVQDYV
-197 EDMAAVLREHAR
+197 EDMAAVLREHAK

-221 DVMGW
+221 DVMAW
-226 LRSPDSKPDVAY
+226 LRNPDSKPDVAY

-247 LIGLVQLMHYYVM
+247 LIGLI
-260 LKVLDQ
+260 LDQ
-266 TPAQLRDVILGSTGH
+266 TPVQLRDVILGSTGH
-281 SQGIISSVVISSS
+281 SQGIISSVVISAS
-294 ATYDQF
+294 ATFEEF

-312 WIGTRSQEVYPQT
+312 WIGTRSQQVYPQT

-350 SLRASEVQRY
+350 SLRASEVQKY

-365 RHLPEDRK
+365 LHLPEDRK

-442 VSALVESDIAR
+442 VSALVAEDITR
-453 YDLGFDH
+453 YDLAFDH
-460 TQMTI
+460 TKMTV
-465 PVFSTDSGKDIAG
+465 PVLSTDSGKDISG
-478 SPTVTMDLVNQIC
+478 SATVTMDLVDQIC
-491 SLPVHWEKATALAGL
+491 SLPVHWEKATAMAGL

-534 VILAGASE
+534 VILAGATE

-547 LSYKPDLFDANPA
+547 LSYKSDLFDANPA
-560 ALRYAPNW
+560 SLRYAPNW
-568 ANEFQPKLVRSVTGE
+568 VSEFQPKLVRSVNGE
-583 IHIDTRMSRL
+583 VHIDTRMSRL
-593 LSKPPLMVAGMTPS
+593 LAKPPLMVAGMTPS
-607 TVNEGFVSAVMNAG
+607 TVHEGFVSAVMNAG
-621 YHVELAGGGHYN
+621 YHIELAGGGHYN
-633 EAAVRSKVKKIMQ
+633 EEAVRSKVKKIMQ
-646 LTTPGAGITLNT
+646 LTTPGASITLNT

-699 EFITDMLDAGIRHIS
+699 EFISDMHEAGIRHVS
-714 FKPGSAES
+714 FKPGSSDA
-722 IRQVLAIANA
+722 IRQVLAIAAA
-732 HPEMPIVLQ
+732 HPEMPIILQ

-755 FHQPILETYSAIR
+755 FHAPIFETYSAIR
-768 RHPNVVLVAGSGFG
+768 RHANVILVAGSGFG
-782 GAEDTYPYLTG
+782 GAEDTLPYLTG
-793 DWSVQLDY
+793 DWSVEFDY

-834 PGVDDSEW
+834 PGVSDSEW

-868 TRGVKLWKEMD
+868 TRGVRLWKEMD

-890 AAALL
+890 PAALL

-910 KVWFGKNA
+910 KVWFGKKA
-918 NGNVADLQDMTYEE
+918 DGSIADLQDMTYEE
-932 VINRLMELMFIK
+932 VINRLIELLFIK

-969 VGMEKNSIVQTYSQL
+969 VGVEKNSIVQTFSQ
-984 DIPFEF
+984 IQVPFDF
-990 AQEFIDTYPLT
+990 AQEFINTYPLT

-1016 LMNRRGQKPVPF
+1016 LMQRRGQKPVPF

-1046 QAEDLAAVVDQDVQR
+1046 QAEDLSAVVDQDVQR

-1093 AWLKERYYNND
+1093 ASLKERYYNND
-1104 EAKIPQVEYFGGKPG
+1104 DANIPQVEYFGGKPG
-1119 RFESALNAVA
+1119 RFESATKAIS
-1129 PLVKVELY
+1129 PLVKVSTDAEGRVAL
-1137 ESGKVKMVETSMLE
+1137 VETSTLE
-1151 SSLPKTEDWL
+1151 SSLPQSEDWL
-1161 EYLAGQDP
+1161 EFLAGQDP

-1180 VIQGKKFLDNPLARI
+1180 VIQGKKFLNNPLARI
-1195 FRPRVSQAVH
+1195 FRPRVSQTVQ
-1205 FEYTEGKL
+1205 FEYKDEKL
-1213 QTITVYDRRS
+1213 HTVTVYDRRS
-1223 WSASSKS
+1223 WSASSKT
-1230 NELSPSLRA
+1230 NDLSPSLRA
-1239 RLQPNELIE
+1239 RMQPNELIE

-1290 FYYKLWFPSEENQF
+1290 FYYKLWFPAEEDQF
-1304 NACLATD
+1304 TNCLATN
-1311 AFTEKFICNGEQ
+1311 AFTDKFICNGES

-1399 QGDIVDTVAEINA
+1399 EGDIVDTVAEINA

-1429 REGKRVMEVTSEF
+1429 RDGKRVMEVTSEF

-1448 TDYQNTFQKTVETPV
+1448 TDYHNTFQKTVETPMQV
-1463 EVKLTSTKDVAVLK
+1463 QLASAKDVAVLK

-1490 VGPNASLV
+1490 VAPGASLV

-1503 IVRFKNKTAF
+1503 VVRFKNKQTF

-1520 TVTMQI
+1520 TVSMQI

-1535 TVHYSND
+1535 TVQYLN
-1542 EETHGN
+1542 EELSHGN

-1553 LKRSGSPIEQAI
+1553 LKRNGSPIEQAV

-1576 EGSFSSEVIS
+1576 EGSSSSEVIS

-1635 FAAENHPQRVTSY
+1635 FAADNHPQRVTSY
-1648 EVKFL
+1648 EVSFL

-1680 ETFNQTGSKVVEGT
+1680 ETVNQNGTKVVEGT

-1717 MALYDSSPVAKDIW
+1717 MALYDSSPVAKEIW
-1731 QRADRHFLE
+1731 QKADRHFLE

-1771 NYMSMRYDQV
+1771 NYMSMRYDLV
-1781 DQDGSIKSLPL
+1781 EQDGSIKSLPL

-1825 EKAAFEDMRS
+1825 EKAAFEDMRA

-1846 GHSLGEYSALAAI
+1846 GHSLGEYSALASI
-1859 GEVLPIESLVDVVF
+1859 GDVLPIESLVDVVF

-1882 VPRDSVGR
+1882 VPRDEVGR

-1994 KLAKDGHIKPER
+1994 KLAKDGLVKPER

-2038 KINPTF
+2038 KINPTN

-2056 NLTAQPFSI
+2056 NLTAKPFSI
-2065 EKSYIEGVYNLTSS
+2065 EKSYIEGVYSLTSS

-2121 IETQDRLFKEYNVVR
+2121 IETQDRLFKEFNIVR

-2182 YAMDNVETSAPAP
+2182 YAMDNVESSSPTP
-2195 AAAASVA
+2195 AAAAA
-2202 KAAPVPVPVAAPA
+2202 PAPKAAAPVAVAAPA
-2215 PVAASAGPAAAV
+2215 PVASAGPAAAV
-2227 AEAPIKA
+2227 ADAPIKA

-2240 IVAQKVKKTLDEIP
+2240 IVAQKVKKTLEEVP

-2294 LEELANALQGNFSG
+2294 LEELANALQGNFNG
-2308 SLGKQTTSLIS
+2308 ALGKQTTSLIA

-2326 PGGYSLSTA
+2326 PGGFSLSTA
-2335 KGYLNKTHGLGP
+2335 KGYLSKTHGLGP
-2347 VRADGALLVGL
+2347 VRADAALLVGL
-2358 TMEPP
+2358 TMEPA

-2369 PEANAWLDSVAQA
+2369 PEANAWLDTVAQA

-2387 GISLSA
+2387 GVTLGA
-2393 GPPAGAAAPAMMA
+2393 GAPAGAAPVQMMA
-2406 AAPAAAGPAASVA
+2406 AAPAGGAPAA
-2419 DAPIKALEILHV
+2419 
-2431 IVAQK
+2431 
-2436 IKKTV
+2436 
-2441 DEVPLSKAIKDLVGG
+2441 
-2456 KSTLQN
+2456 
-2462 EILGDLQKE
+2462 
-2471 FGSSGFPEK
+2471 
-2480 GEEAPLEDLANALQ
+2480 
-2494 GSFNGSLGMQTTSL
+2494 TTSL
-2508 IAKMMGSKMPG
+2508 IAKMIGSKMPG
-2519 GFTQSSAKA
+2519 GFTQSSAKG
-2528 YLASTYGLGSL
+2528 YLASAYGLGPL

-2550 MEPSAR
+2550 MEPAAR
-2556 LGSEADA
+2556 LGAEPEA

-2571 QAYSRRAGISLG
+2571 QAYARRAGISLG

-2666 IKPAFSVKKAR
+2666 IKPNFSVKKAR

-2721 PQLLEFMIYHIDNT
+2721 PQLLQFMIYHIDNT

-2745 AKEFGNMLIEN
+2745 AKEFGNMLIQN

-2769 VGVPTGPSTTID
+2769 VGVPTGPSTSID
-2781 NKGNILYEEVQRVG
+2781 NKGNILYEEVQRAG

-2801 YVKDMVAGG
+2801 YVKDMAAGG
-2810 KMSEYSNRQKVQKN
+2810 KMSEFSNRQKVQKN

-2829 KIIKAQNTMKS
+2829 KIIKAQNNMKS

-2863 IREEKTR
+2863 IREEKNR
-2870 RASRVRRASTAV
+2870 RASRVRRASTAP
-2882 ATDRP
+2882 TDRP

-2898 LHLKKKNPQSESGW
+2898 LHLKKKNPHSESGW

-2918 TSVYLDV
+2918 TAVYLDV
-2925 LTNIARDGV
+2925 LTNMAKDGV
-2934 TFENR
+2934 TYENR
-2939 MVLMTGAGKDSIGA
+2939 MVLMTGAGKDSIGSA
-2953 SILKGLLSGGAKV
+2953 ILKGLLSGGAKV
-2966 VVTTSRFSRD
+2966 IVTTSRFSRD

-3069 KAKKMEH
+3069 KTKKMEN

-3116 SSESWG
+3116 TSESWS

-3149 GLEKYGVRTFSGQ
+3149 GLEKYGVRTFSAQ

-3174 SITNLCQVEPVWAD
+3174 SITNLCQIEPVWAD
-3188 LNGGLQYLPNL
+3188 LNGGLQYLVNV
-3199 NEISANLRAEYR
+3199 NEVSANLRAEYR
-3211 QTAEIRK
+3211 QTSEIRK
-3218 AIVAENTLDFKETHG
+3218 AIVAENTLDFKEVHG

-3257 LKDYKDLSHAHQLRG
+3257 LKNYKDLSHAHKLRG
-3272 MLDLEKVVVVT
+3272 MLDLENVVVVT

-3298 EMEANGQFSL
+3298 EMEAKGQFSL

-3328 KSGAPYSGWV
+3328 KTGAPYSGWV

-3351 KAKYEKQILDHTG
+3351 KSKYEKQILEHTG

-3389 DHDLEPFEVSKEE
+3389 DHDLEAFEVSKEE

-3523 DRVMDKPVQKDILQ
+3523 DRVLDKPVQKDILQ

-3606 MKATSNTEEEF
+3606 MKATSNSEEEF
-3617 AHGRTPKEMS
+3617 AHGRTPQEMS

-3649 QAKLAV
+3649 QAKLAI
-3655 EMGVPIYGIVGLT
+3655 EMGVPIYGIVALT

-3690 REAKGKM
+3690 REVKSKM

-3710 IDARRAQI
+3710 VDQRRAQI
-3718 KQWVENEYA
+3718 KQWVENEYT
-3727 ELRYE
+3727 ELGHE
-3732 LDELKASNTLT
+3732 LEELKAAGELT
-3743 VTEEEYLAAET
+3743 VSEEEYLASET

-3815 NESEVVNKQLEHL
+3815 NESEVVNKQMEHL

-3852 AAWMLNGVLQV
+3852 AAWMMNGVLQV

-3875 DNIDDVMRQY
+3875 DNIDDTMRQY

-3910 GQVGGEVLVI
+3910 GQVGGEVLLI

-3933 YEAYKAKQQARQ
+3933 YEAYKVKQQARQ

-3982 PKARAQYN
+3982 PSARAQYN
-3990 SATKSWAFNAKH
+3990 NATKSWAFNAKA
-4002 LVPESDKVDVDMTR
+4002 LVPASAKVDVGMTR
-4016 AILETSAQESLGAQT
+4016 AILETSAESLGDA

-4045 INIENDTFL
+4045 INIENETFL
-4054 ERNFSLQEIEYCLS
+4054 ERNFTAQEIEYCLS

-4107 GLKEIEIMMAESG
+4107 GLKEIEIVMAESG
-4120 APSVVFSGAAQEAAA
+4120 APSVVFAGAAQEAAA
-4135 KAGVKEIKVSI
+4135 RAGVKEMKVSI

>member
-1 MTITSQSN
+1 MTTTLQSN

-26 VPSDVWVAA
+26 VPADVWVAA
-35 EQLREEFLIS
+35 EQLREEFLLS
-45 AEAAPAEAAAT
+45 STAESAAPAEE
-56 GGADD
+56 GAED

-73 KFATDKSEQSDP
+73 KFATDKSEQNDP
-85 SLQFIPVLKTVFLFF
+85 SLQFVPVLKTVFLFF
-100 VSKYLK
+100 VTKYLK
-106 GNDIHAVTRRLAKD
+106 GNDIHPVTRHLAKD
-120 TRVVIINAF
+120 TRNAIINAF
-129 FSALVFLR
+129 FAALVFLR
-137 SVDALAPTDY
+137 SVDALQPDEY
-147 TPPTSAL
+147 TRPASSL
-154 FAAAQEGSA
+154 FAAAKDGNA
-163 KLFAIFGGQGN
+163 KLFAMFGGQGN

-183 DIYTTYTTLVQDYV
+183 EIYTTYTTLVQDYV
-197 EDMAAVLREHAR
+197 EDMAAVLREHAK

-221 DVMGW
+221 DVMAW
-226 LRSPDSKPDVAY
+226 LRNPDSKPDVAY

-247 LIGLVQLMHYYVM
+247 LIGLVQLMHYYAM
-260 LKVLDQ
+260 LKILDQ
-266 TPAQLRDVILGSTGH
+266 TPVQLRDVILGSTGH
-281 SQGIISSVVISSS
+281 SQGIISSVVISAS
-294 ATYDQF
+294 ATFEDF

-312 WIGTRSQEVYPQT
+312 WIGTRSQQVYPQT

-350 SLRASEVQRY
+350 SLRASEVQKY

-365 RHLPEDRK
+365 LHLPEDRK

-442 VSALVESDIAR
+442 VSTLVAEDITR
-453 YDLGFDH
+453 YDLAFDH
-460 TQMTI
+460 TKMTV
-465 PVFSTDSGKDIAG
+465 PVFSTDSGKDISG
-478 SPTVTMDLVNQIC
+478 SATVTMDLVDQIC
-491 SLPVHWEKATALAGL
+491 SLPVHWEKATAMAGL

-534 VILAGASE
+534 VILAGATE

-547 LSYKPDLFDANPA
+547 LSYKSDLFDANPA
-560 ALRYAPNW
+560 SLRYAPNW
-568 ANEFQPKLVRSVTGE
+568 VSEFQPKLVRSVNGE

-593 LSKPPLMVAGMTPS
+593 LAKPPLMVAGMTPS
-607 TVNEGFVSAVMNAG
+607 TVHEGFVSAVMNAG

-633 EAAVRSKVKKIMQ
+633 EEAVRTKVKKIMQ

-699 EFITDMLDAGIRHIS
+699 EFISDMHEAGIRHVS
-714 FKPGSAES
+714 FKPGSADA
-722 IRQVLAIANA
+722 IRQVLAIAAA
-732 HPEMPIVLQ
+732 HPEMPIILQ

-755 FHQPILETYSAIR
+755 FHAPIFETYSAIR
-768 RHPNVVLVAGSGFG
+768 RHANVILVAGSGFG
-782 GAEDTYPYLTG
+782 GAEDTLPYLTG
-793 DWSVQLDY
+793 DWSVEFDY

-834 PGVDDSEW
+834 PGVGDSEW

-890 AAALL
+890 PAALL

-910 KVWFGKNA
+910 KVWFGKKVD
-918 NGNVADLQDMTYEE
+918 GSIADLQDMTYEE
-932 VINRLMELMFIK
+932 VINRLIELLFIK

-969 VGMEKNSIVQTYSQL
+969 VGVEKNSIVQTFSQ
-984 DIPFEF
+984 IQVPFDF
-990 AQEFIDTYPLT
+990 AQEFINTYPLT

-1016 LMNRRGQKPVPF
+1016 LMQRRGQKPVPF

-1046 QAEDLAAVVDQDVQR
+1046 QAEDLSAVVDQDVQR

-1066 GPAAVR
+1066 GPTAVR

-1093 AWLKERYYNND
+1093 ASLKERYYNNND
-1104 EAKIPQVEYFGGKPG
+1104 ASIPQVEYFGGKPG
-1119 RFESALNAVA
+1119 RFESATKAIS
-1129 PLVKVELY
+1129 PLVKISTDAEGRVAL
-1137 ESGKVKMVETSMLE
+1137 VETSTLE
-1151 SSLPKTEDWL
+1151 SSLPQTEDWL
-1161 EYLAGQDP
+1161 EFLAGQDP

-1180 VIQGKKFLDNPLARI
+1180 VIQGKKFLNNPLARI
-1195 FRPRVSQAVH
+1195 FRPRVSQTVQ
-1205 FEYTEGKL
+1205 FEYKDEKL
-1213 QTITVYDRRS
+1213 HTVTVYDRRS

-1230 NELSPSLRA
+1230 NDLSPSLRA
-1239 RLQPNELIE
+1239 RMQPNELIE

-1290 FYYKLWFPSEENQF
+1290 FYYKLWFPTEEDQF
-1304 NACLATD
+1304 TNCLATN
-1311 AFTEKFICNGEQ
+1311 AFTEKFICNGES

-1399 QGDIVDTVAEINA
+1399 EGDIVDTVAEINA

-1429 REGKRVMEVTSEF
+1429 RDGKRVMEVTSEF

-1448 TDYQNTFQKTVETPV
+1448 TDYHNTFQKTVETPMQV
-1463 EVKLTSTKDVAVLK
+1463 QLASAKDVAVLK

-1490 VGPNASLV
+1490 VAPGASLV

-1503 IVRFKNKTAF
+1503 VVRFKNKQTF
-1513 SHVETTG
+1513 SHVETSG
-1520 TVTMQI
+1520 TVSMQI

-1535 TVHYSND
+1535 TVQYTN
-1542 EETHGN
+1542 EELSHGN

-1553 LKRSGSPIEQAI
+1553 LKRNGSPIEQAV

-1635 FAAENHPQRVTSY
+1635 FAADNHPQRVTSY
-1648 EVKFL
+1648 EVSFL

-1680 ETFNQTGSKVVEGT
+1680 ETVNQNGTKVVEGT

-1717 MALYDSSPVAKDIW
+1717 MALYDSSPVAKAIW
-1731 QRADRHFLE
+1731 QKADRHFLE

-1771 NYMSMRYDQV
+1771 NYMSMRYDLV
-1781 DQDGSIKSLPL
+1781 EQDGSIKSLPL

-1825 EKAAFEDMRS
+1825 EKAAFEDMRA

-1846 GHSLGEYSALAAI
+1846 GHSLGEYSALASI
-1859 GEVLPIESLVDVVF
+1859 GDVLPIESLVDVVF

-1882 VPRDSVGR
+1882 VPRDEVGR

-1994 KLAKDGHIKPER
+1994 KLAKDGLIKPER

-2038 KINPTF
+2038 KINPTN

-2056 NLTAQPFSI
+2056 NLTAKPFSI
-2065 EKSYIEGVYNLTSS
+2065 EKSYVEGVYSLTSS

-2121 IETQDRLFKEYNVVR
+2121 IETQDRLFKEFNIVR

-2182 YAMDNVETSAPAP
+2182 YAMDNVESSSPAP
-2195 AAAASVA
+2195 AAAAASA
-2202 KAAPVPVPVAAPA
+2202 PKAAAPVVVAAPA
-2215 PVAASAGPAAAV
+2215 PVASAGPAAAV
-2227 AEAPIKA
+2227 ADAPIKA

-2240 IVAQKVKKTLDEIP
+2240 IVAQKVKKTLEEIP

-2294 LEELANALQGNFSG
+2294 LEELANALQGNFNG
-2308 SLGKQTTSLIS
+2308 ALGKQTTSLIA

-2326 PGGYSLSTA
+2326 PGGFSLSTA

-2347 VRADGALLVGL
+2347 VRADAALLVGL
-2358 TMEPP
+2358 TMEPA
-2363 ARLGAV
+2363 ARLSAA
-2369 PEANAWLDSVAQA
+2369 PEANAWLDTVAQA

-2387 GISLSA
+2387 GVTLGA
-2393 GPPAGAAAPAMMA
+2393 GAPAGAAPVQMMA
-2406 AAPAAAGPAASVA
+2406 AAPAGAGAPAAVA
-2419 DAPIKALEILHV
+2419 DAPIKAIDILHV

-2471 FGSSGFPEK
+2471 FGGSGFPEK
-2480 GEEAPLEDLANALQ
+2480 GEEAPLEDLGNALQ
-2494 GSFNGSLGMQTTSL
+2494 ANFNGSLGKQTTSL
-2508 IAKMMGSKMPG
+2508 IAKMIGSKMPG
-2519 GFTQSSAKA
+2519 GFTQSSAKG
-2528 YLASTYGLGSL
+2528 YLASAYGLGSL

-2550 MEPSAR
+2550 MEPAAR
-2556 LGSEADA
+2556 LSAEPEA

-2571 QAYSRRAGISLG
+2571 QAYARRAGISLG

-2636 QYEEEKL
+2636 QYEEEKI

-2666 IKPAFSVKKAR
+2666 IKPNFSVKKAR

-2721 PQLLEFMIYHIDNT
+2721 PQLLQFMIYHIDNT

-2745 AKEFGNMLIEN
+2745 AKEFGNMLIQN

-2764 PVYKD
+2764 PIYKD
-2769 VGVPTGPSTTID
+2769 VGVPTGPSTSID
-2781 NKGNILYEEVQRVG
+2781 NKGNILYEEVQRAG

-2801 YVKDMVAGG
+2801 YVKDMAAGG
-2810 KMSEYSNRQKVQKN
+2810 KMSEFSNRQKVQKN

-2829 KIIKAQNTMKS
+2829 KIIKAQNNMKS

-2863 IREEKTR
+2863 IREEKNR
-2870 RASRVRRASTAV
+2870 RASRVRRASAV
-2882 ATDRP
+2882 PTDRP

-2898 LHLKKKNPQSESGW
+2898 LHLKKKNPHSESGW

-2918 TSVYLDV
+2918 TAVYLDV
-2925 LTNIARDGV
+2925 LTNMAKDGV
-2934 TFENR
+2934 TYENR
-2939 MVLMTGAGKDSIGA
+2939 MVLMTGAGKDSIGSA
-2953 SILKGLLSGGAKV
+2953 ILKGLLSGGAKV
-2966 VVTTSRFSRD
+2966 IVTTSRFSRD

-3069 KAKKMEH
+3069 KTKKMEN

-3116 SSESWG
+3116 TSESWS

-3149 GLEKYGVRTFSGQ
+3149 GLEKYGVRTFSAQ

-3174 SITNLCQVEPVWAD
+3174 SITNLCQIEPVWAD
-3188 LNGGLQYLPNL
+3188 LNGGLQYLVNV
-3199 NEISANLRAEYR
+3199 NEVSANLRAEYR
-3211 QTAEIRK
+3211 QTSEIRK
-3218 AIVAENTLDFKETHG
+3218 AIVAENTLDFKEVHG

-3257 LKDYKDLSHAHQLRG
+3257 LKNYKDLSHAHKLRG
-3272 MLDLEKVVVVT
+3272 MLDLENVVVVT

-3298 EMEANGQFSL
+3298 EMEAKGQFSL

-3351 KAKYEKQILDHTG
+3351 KSKYEKQILEHTG

-3389 DHDLEPFEVSKEE
+3389 DHDLEAFEVSKEE

-3476 LISTVEALVASGITD
+3476 LVSTVEALVASGITD

-3523 DRVMDKPVQKDILQ
+3523 DRVLDKPVQKDILQ

-3547 INMLLLSS
+3547 VNMLLLSS

-3617 AHGRTPKEMS
+3617 AHGRTPQEMS

-3649 QAKLAV
+3649 QAKLAI

-3690 REAKGKM
+3690 REVKSKM

-3710 IDARRAQI
+3710 IDQRRAQI
-3718 KQWVENEYA
+3718 KQWVENEYT
-3727 ELRYE
+3727 ELGHE
-3732 LDELKASNTLT
+3732 LEELKAAGELT
-3743 VTEEEYLAAET
+3743 VSEEEYLAAET

-3775 FYRQDPQIAP
+3775 FYKQDPQIAP

-3815 NESEVVNKQLEHL
+3815 NESEVVNKQMEHL

-3852 AAWMLNGVLQV
+3852 AAWMMNGVLQV

-3875 DNIDDVMRQY
+3875 DNIDDTMRQF

-3910 GQVGGEVLVI
+3910 GQVGGEVLLI
-3920 HSDYI
+3920 HADYI

-3982 PKARAQYN
+3982 PSARAQYN
-3990 SATKSWAFNAKH
+3990 NATKSWAFNAKA
-4002 LVPESDKVDVDMTR
+4002 LVPTSAKVDVGMTR
-4016 AILETSAQESLGAQT
+4016 AILETSAAESLGE
-4031 SSRGVGVDVEMVSA
+4031 SSPRGVGVDVEMVSA
-4045 INIENDTFL
+4045 INIENETFL
-4054 ERNFSLQEIEYCLS
+4054 ERNFTAQEIEYCLS

-4107 GLKEIEIMMAESG
+4107 GLKEIEIVMAESG
-4120 APSVVFSGAAQEAAA
+4120 APSVVFAGAAQEAAA
-4135 KAGVKEIKVSI
+4135 KAGVKEMKVSI